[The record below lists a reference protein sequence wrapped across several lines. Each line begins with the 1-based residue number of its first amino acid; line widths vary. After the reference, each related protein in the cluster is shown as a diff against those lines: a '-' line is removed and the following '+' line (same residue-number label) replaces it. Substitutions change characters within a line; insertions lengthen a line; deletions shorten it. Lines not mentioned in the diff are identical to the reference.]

1 MRLQIRT
8 TGSEKKTGQR
18 ARRAALLAT
27 TVVAVSISMPAFAQT
42 AANTAN
48 GQRAGG
54 EQGATRPFNIP
65 AQSLSSV
72 VGAFGRQSGLQVTL
86 ATPSAGNVRTN
97 AVTGSFTVRE
107 ALSRLLAGTG
117 VNFRIAGNGR
127 TVVIG
132 TGQTA
137 ADLSG
142 VEGTTV
148 LEAITVT
155 GKTGRNS
162 IAGTGYQGTPDWVYE
177 TPASVSV
184 VSREAIQSAGVRN
197 TRDVFN
203 RVSGVYAG
211 EGNGSFPTV
220 SPNVRGLQESGR
232 VVVSIDGA
240 RQNAQR
246 GFSTG
251 GASIYSA
258 NNGQAYVDTAFIRAV
273 EVEKMTNATSGNA
286 GSLGGKVEF
295 RTIRAADIIPEG
307 ANKGGEVNISRGTN
321 GYDFQGSV
329 LAAVR
334 EPDGPLSFVAGYSRT
349 IMDEYKIGTKGE
361 AQSTALTMKDLLGRD
376 GWSTFF
382 KGEGDFGDVQT
393 SLSWMHQQNDFVQG
407 ASNFID
413 RESVRNDSIVA
424 KLDWDPESELIDFK
438 LSLWLNDNMTHELRA
453 ARPGYA
459 VETNLDMG
467 LRSFGGS
474 VENTSRFD
482 TKAGALS
489 FTYGAEA
496 FRDVATSVATSSN
509 ISLNPTWESSYTAF
523 SPAGRRDV
531 ASLFFNGELE
541 PADWVTIRGG
551 VRYDWSRLKGTTTY
565 YNQIVVAKGVN
576 RVVGTGDNYLA
587 YASQYVP
594 VTYDRIYTSCTTGA
608 YAGRVFT
615 PAQRANFC
623 NTLNNVWPNTRGEII
638 NGRWH
643 DAGTTYFGTTYDT
656 EYPSYDV
663 EIDRTDSAWL
673 PSATIEFKPTDWFRP
688 YLSYSQSFR
697 PPTILEAFFAGA
709 RPGDSVGYEYA
720 PNQSLRAEKAT
731 TYEIGANISLDGV
744 LLDHDSVRIKMAA
757 FRREVKDYIA
767 LGYLATDQVADRTYT
782 SFVNL
787 DGTTYMRGL
796 ELEGN
801 YDARS
806 FWLGGSATLLKT
818 DWPDKTQVFSNG
830 TTTTSGEIVAWPGDV
845 APKVKLTLDGGM
857 RFFEEKFSLGARLNH
872 VTPTQSRTLDT
883 EGNLREVTDPYTTV
897 DLYGSYAFND
907 KATLRFAVN
916 NLMDRKYIPATSA
929 YTAPGRTFIA
939 TMNVKF

>member
-1 MRLQIRT
+1 MRLQT
-8 TGSEKKTGQR
+8 CKTGSEEKAAKQ
-18 ARRAALLAT
+18 ARRGVLLAT
-27 TVVAVSISMPAFAQT
+27 TAIAVSFAAPIFAQT
-42 AANTAN
+42 GTDTAN
-48 GQRAGG
+48 SQRPGG

-97 AVTGSFTVRE
+97 AVTGSFTVRD

-117 VNFRIAGNGR
+117 VNFRITGNGR
-127 TVVIG
+127 TVIIG
-132 TGQTA
+132 TGQSTV
-137 ADLSG
+137 DLSG
-142 VEGTTV
+142 TEGTTV
-148 LEAITVT
+148 LETITVT

-162 IAGTGYQGTPDWVYE
+162 IAGSGYQGTPDWVYE

-184 VSREAIQSAGVRN
+184 VGREAIQSAGVRN

-246 GFSTG
+246 GAAFG
-251 GASIYSA
+251 GATSYTASA
-258 NNGQAYVDTAFIRAV
+258 GQGYVDVAFIRAV
-273 EVEKMTNATSGNA
+273 EIEKITNARSGNA

-295 RTIRAADIIPEG
+295 RTVSADDLIAAGE
-307 ANKGGEVNISRGTN
+307 NKGGEVNVSRGTN

-329 LAAVR
+329 LGAVR
-334 EPDGPLSFVAGYSRT
+334 SPDGPLSFVAGYSRT

-361 AQSTALTMKDLLGRD
+361 ARSTALTMKDLLGRD

-382 KGEGDFGDVQT
+382 KGEGDFGDVKA
-393 SLSWMHQQNDFVQG
+393 SLSWMHQENDFVQG
-407 ASNFID
+407 ASTVID
-413 RESVRNDSIVA
+413 RESVRNDSVVA

-438 LSLWLNDNMTHELRA
+438 SSLWLNDNMTHELRA
-453 ARPGYA
+453 ARNKLDGSAGYA
-459 VETNLDMG
+459 SETNLDMG

-474 VENTSRFD
+474 LENTSRFD
-482 TKAGALS
+482 TVAGALS
-489 FTYGAEA
+489 LNYGAEA
-496 FRDVATSVATSSN
+496 FRDIATSVATSAT
-509 ISLNPTWESSYTAF
+509 IVQNPAYASSYTAF

-531 ASLFFNGELE
+531 ASLFLNGELE
-541 PADWVTIRGG
+541 PADWITLSGG
-551 VRYDWSRLKGTTTY
+551 VRYDWSRLKGSATYYSTRSYLIDTSVACDPVRNHYTALDYFNRVFLPANPSWATRYALYLARAWPNASAGCMPGTGTTTPP
-565 YNQIVVAKGVN
+565 I
-576 RVVGTGDNYLA
+576 
-587 YASQYVP
+587 P
-594 VTYDRIYTSCTTGA
+594 V
-608 YAGRVFT
+608 
-615 PAQRANFC
+615 
-623 NTLNNVWPNTRGEII
+623 
-638 NGRWH
+638 
-643 DAGTTYFGTTYDT
+643 T
-656 EYPSYDV
+656 EYPEHNVD
-663 EIDRTDSAWL
+663 IDRTYSDWL
-673 PSATIEFKPTDWFRP
+673 PSATIELKPVDWFRP
-688 YLSYSQSFR
+688 YVSYSQSLR

-709 RPGDSVGYEYA
+709 RPGDSAGYEYA
-720 PNQSLRAEKAT
+720 PNQALRAEKAT
-731 TYEIGANISLDGV
+731 TYEIGANISFDGV
-744 LLDHDSVRIKMAA
+744 LLDDDSIRIKMAA

-767 LGYLATDQVADRTYT
+767 LGYLVTDQVLDRTYT

-796 ELEGN
+796 EFEGN

-806 FWLGGSATLLKT
+806 FWIGGSATFLKT
-818 DWPDKTQVFSNG
+818 EWPEKTQVFSNS
-830 TTTTSGEIVAWPGDV
+830 TTTTTGEIVAWPGDV

-857 RFFEEKFSLGARLNH
+857 RFFGEKFSLGARLNH

-916 NLMDRKYIPATSA
+916 NLTDRKYIPAASA

>member
-1 MRLQIRT
+1 MRLQIRMN
-8 TGSEKKTGQR
+8 GSGKNAAKP
-18 ARRAALLAT
+18 ARMTMLLAT
-27 TVVAVSISMPAFAQT
+27 TAVVVSMSVPAFAQSGPN
-42 AANTAN
+42 AAN
-48 GQRAGG
+48 GQRLGG

-65 AQSLSSV
+65 AQPLSSV

-97 AVTGSFTVRE
+97 AVTGSFTVRD

-117 VNFRIAGNGR
+117 VNFRFAGNGR

-132 TGQTA
+132 SGQAA

-148 LEAITVT
+148 LEEITVT

-184 VSREAIQSAGVRN
+184 VSREAIRSAGVRN

-246 GFSTG
+246 GAAFG
-251 GASIYSA
+251 GATSYTASA
-258 NNGQAYVDTAFIRAV
+258 GQGYVDVAFIRAV
-273 EVEKMTNATSGNA
+273 EIEKITNARSGNA

-295 RTIRAADIIPEG
+295 RTVSAVDLIPEG
-307 ANKGGEVNISRGTN
+307 ANKGGEVNVSRGTN

-349 IMDEYKIGTKGE
+349 IMDEYKIGTRGE
-361 AQSTALTMKDLLGRD
+361 ARSTALTMKDLLGRD
-376 GWSTFF
+376 GWSSFF

-407 ASNFID
+407 AAEQID

-438 LSLWLNDNMTHELRA
+438 SSLWLNDNMTHELRS
-453 ARPGYA
+453 ARKGYA

-474 VENTSRFD
+474 LENTSRFD

-489 FTYGAEA
+489 LNYGAEA
-496 FRDVATSVATSSN
+496 FRDIATSVAMSSK
-509 ISLNPTWESSYTAF
+509 IKENPSFATSYTAF

-531 ASLFFNGELE
+531 ASLFLNGELE
-541 PADWVTIRGG
+541 PADWITLSGG
-551 VRYDWSRLKGTTTY
+551 VRYDWSRLKGSATYYSTRSYLVDTSVPCDPVGNHYTPLDYFNQVFLPANPSWAARYALYLARAWPNASAGCMPGTGTTTPP
-565 YNQIVVAKGVN
+565 I
-576 RVVGTGDNYLA
+576 
-587 YASQYVP
+587 P
-594 VTYDRIYTSCTTGA
+594 V
-608 YAGRVFT
+608 
-615 PAQRANFC
+615 
-623 NTLNNVWPNTRGEII
+623 
-638 NGRWH
+638 
-643 DAGTTYFGTTYDT
+643 T
-656 EYPSYDV
+656 EYPAHNVD
-663 EIDRTDSAWL
+663 IDRTYSAWL
-673 PSATIEFKPTDWFRP
+673 PSATIELKPVDWFRP
-688 YLSYSQSFR
+688 YVSYSQSLR
-697 PPTILEAFFAGA
+697 PPTILEALFAGA
-709 RPGDSVGYEYA
+709 RPGDSPGYEYA
-720 PNQSLRAEKAT
+720 PNTSLRAEKAT
-731 TYEIGANISLDGV
+731 TYEIGANMSFDGV

-767 LGYLATDQVADRTYT
+767 LGYLVTDQVADRTYT

-796 ELEGN
+796 EFEGN

-818 DWPDKTQVFSNG
+818 DWPDKTQVFSNS

-872 VTPTQSRTLDT
+872 VTPTQSRSLDT
-883 EGNLREVTDPYTTV
+883 EGNLRELTDPYTTV

-907 KATLRFAVN
+907 RATLRFAVN
-916 NLMDRKYIPATSA
+916 NLTDRKYIPAASA

>member
-1 MRLQIRT
+1 MRLQIRKN
-8 TGSEKKTGQR
+8 GSGKNAAKP
-18 ARRAALLAT
+18 ARMKVLLAT
-27 TVVAVSISMPAFAQT
+27 TAVVVSMSVPAFAQSGPN
-42 AANTAN
+42 AAN
-48 GQRAGG
+48 GQRSGG

-65 AQSLSSV
+65 AQPLSSV
-72 VGAFGRQSGLQVTL
+72 VGVFGRQSGLQVTL

-97 AVTGSFTVRE
+97 AVTGSFTVRD

-117 VNFRIAGNGR
+117 VNFRFTGNGR

-132 TGQTA
+132 SGQAA

-142 VEGTTV
+142 AAGTTV
-148 LEAITVT
+148 LEEITVT

-220 SPNVRGLQESGR
+220 SPNIRGLQESGR

-246 GFSTG
+246 GAAFG
-251 GASIYSA
+251 GATSYTASA
-258 NNGQAYVDTAFIRAV
+258 GQGYVDVAFIRAV
-273 EVEKMTNATSGNA
+273 EIEKITNARSGNA

-295 RTIRAADIIPEG
+295 RTVSAADLIPAG
-307 ANKGGEVNISRGTN
+307 ANKGAEVNVSRGTN

-334 EPDGPLSFVAGYSRT
+334 EPNGPLSFVSGYSRT

-407 ASNFID
+407 ASTVVD
-413 RESVRNDSIVA
+413 RESVRNDSVVA

-438 LSLWLNDNMTHELRA
+438 SSLWLNDNMTQELRS
-453 ARPGYA
+453 ARTYA

-467 LRSFGGS
+467 LRSFGGYL
-474 VENTSRFD
+474 ENTSRFD

-489 FTYGAEA
+489 LNYGAEA
-496 FRDVATSVATSSN
+496 FRDIATSVAISSK
-509 ISLNPTWESSYTAF
+509 IKENPSFATSYTAF

-531 ASLFFNGELE
+531 ASLFLNGELE
-541 PADWVTIRGG
+541 PADWITLSGG
-551 VRYDWSRLKGTTTY
+551 VRYDWSRLKGSATY
-565 YNQIVVAKGVN
+565 YSTRSYLVDTSVPCDPVGNHYTPLDYFNQVFLPANPSWAARYALYLARAWPNASAGCMP
-576 RVVGTGDNYLA
+576 GTGTITPPI
-587 YASQYVP
+587 P
-594 VTYDRIYTSCTTGA
+594 VTDY
-608 YAGRVFT
+608 
-615 PAQRANFC
+615 PEH
-623 NTLNNVWPNTRGEII
+623 NV
-638 NGRWH
+638 
-643 DAGTTYFGTTYDT
+643 D
-656 EYPSYDV
+656 
-663 EIDRTDSAWL
+663 IDRTYSAWL
-673 PSATIEFKPTDWFRP
+673 PSATIELKPVDWFRP
-688 YLSYSQSFR
+688 YASYSQSLR
-697 PPTILEAFFAGA
+697 PPTILEALFAGA
-709 RPGDSVGYEYA
+709 RPGDSPGYEYA
-720 PNQSLRAEKAT
+720 PNTSLRAEKAT
-731 TYEIGANISLDGV
+731 TYEIGANMSFDGV
-744 LLDHDSVRIKMAA
+744 LLDNDSVRIKMAA

-767 LGYLATDQVADRTYT
+767 LGYLVTDQVADRTYT

-796 ELEGN
+796 EFEGN

-857 RFFEEKFSLGARLNH
+857 RFFEEKFSMGARLNH

-897 DLYGSYAFND
+897 DLYGSYTFNE

-916 NLMDRKYIPATSA
+916 NLTDRKYIPAASA

>member
-1 MRLQIRT
+1 MRLQT
-8 TGSEKKTGQR
+8 CKTGSEEKAAKQ
-18 ARRAALLAT
+18 ARRGVLLAT
-27 TVVAVSISMPAFAQT
+27 TAIAVSFAAPIFAQT
-42 AANTAN
+42 GTDTAN
-48 GQRAGG
+48 SQRPGG

-97 AVTGSFTVRE
+97 AVTGSFTVRD

-117 VNFRIAGNGR
+117 VNFRITGNGR
-127 TVVIG
+127 TVIIG
-132 TGQTA
+132 TGQSTV
-137 ADLSG
+137 DLSG
-142 VEGTTV
+142 TEGTTV
-148 LEAITVT
+148 LETITVT

-162 IAGTGYQGTPDWVYE
+162 IAGSGYQGTPDWVYE

-184 VSREAIQSAGVRN
+184 VGREAIQSAGVRN

-246 GFSTG
+246 GAAFG
-251 GASIYSA
+251 GATSYTASA
-258 NNGQAYVDTAFIRAV
+258 GQGYVDVAFIRAV
-273 EVEKMTNATSGNA
+273 EIEKITNARSGNA

-295 RTIRAADIIPEG
+295 RTVSADDLIAAGE
-307 ANKGGEVNISRGTN
+307 NKGGEVNVSRGTN

-329 LAAVR
+329 LGAVR
-334 EPDGPLSFVAGYSRT
+334 SPDGPLSFVAGYSRT

-361 AQSTALTMKDLLGRD
+361 ARSTALTMKDLLGRD

-382 KGEGDFGDVQT
+382 KGEGDFGDVKA
-393 SLSWMHQQNDFVQG
+393 SLSWMHQENDFVQG
-407 ASNFID
+407 ASTVID
-413 RESVRNDSIVA
+413 RESVRNDSVVA

-438 LSLWLNDNMTHELRA
+438 SSLWLNDNMTHELRA
-453 ARPGYA
+453 ARNKLDGSAGYA
-459 VETNLDMG
+459 SETNLDMG

-474 VENTSRFD
+474 LENTSRFD
-482 TKAGALS
+482 TVAGALS
-489 FTYGAEA
+489 LNYGAEA
-496 FRDVATSVATSSN
+496 FRDIATSVATSAT
-509 ISLNPTWESSYTAF
+509 IVQNPAYASSYTAF

-531 ASLFFNGELE
+531 ASLFLNGELE
-541 PADWVTIRGG
+541 PADWITLSGG
-551 VRYDWSRLKGTTTY
+551 VRYDWSRLKGSATYYSTRSYLIDTSVACDPVRNHYTALDYFNRVFLPANPSWATRYALYLARAWPNASAGCMPGTGTTTPP
-565 YNQIVVAKGVN
+565 I
-576 RVVGTGDNYLA
+576 
-587 YASQYVP
+587 P
-594 VTYDRIYTSCTTGA
+594 V
-608 YAGRVFT
+608 
-615 PAQRANFC
+615 
-623 NTLNNVWPNTRGEII
+623 
-638 NGRWH
+638 
-643 DAGTTYFGTTYDT
+643 T
-656 EYPSYDV
+656 EYPEHNFD
-663 EIDRTDSAWL
+663 IDRTYSDWL
-673 PSATIEFKPTDWFRP
+673 PSATIELKPVDWFRP
-688 YLSYSQSFR
+688 YVSYSQSLR

-709 RPGDSVGYEYA
+709 RPGDSAGYEYA
-720 PNQSLRAEKAT
+720 PNQALRAEKAT
-731 TYEIGANISLDGV
+731 TYEIGANISFDGV
-744 LLDHDSVRIKMAA
+744 LLDDDSIRIKMAA

-767 LGYLATDQVADRTYT
+767 LGYLVTDQVLDRTYT

-796 ELEGN
+796 EFEGN

-806 FWLGGSATLLKT
+806 FWIGGSATFLKT
-818 DWPDKTQVFSNG
+818 EWPEKTQVFSNS
-830 TTTTSGEIVAWPGDV
+830 TTTTTGEIVAWPGDV

-857 RFFEEKFSLGARLNH
+857 RFFDEKFSLGARLNH

-916 NLMDRKYIPATSA
+916 NLTDRKYIPAASA

>member
-1 MRLQIRT
+1 V
-8 TGSEKKTGQR
+8 
-18 ARRAALLAT
+18 LLAT
-27 TVVAVSISMPAFAQT
+27 TAIAVSFAAPIFAQT
-42 AANTAN
+42 GTDTAN
-48 GQRAGG
+48 SQRPGD

-97 AVTGSFTVRE
+97 AVTGSFTVRD

-117 VNFRIAGNGR
+117 VNFRITGNGR
-127 TVVIG
+127 TVIIG
-132 TGQTA
+132 TGQSTV
-137 ADLSG
+137 DLSG
-142 VEGTTV
+142 TEGTTV
-148 LEAITVT
+148 LETITVT

-162 IAGTGYQGTPDWVYE
+162 IAGSGYQGTPDWVYE

-184 VSREAIQSAGVRN
+184 VGREAIQSAGVRN

-246 GFSTG
+246 GAAFG
-251 GASIYSA
+251 GATSYTASA
-258 NNGQAYVDTAFIRAV
+258 GQGYVDVAFIRAV
-273 EVEKMTNATSGNA
+273 EIEKITNARSGNA

-295 RTIRAADIIPEG
+295 RTVSADDLIAAGE
-307 ANKGGEVNISRGTN
+307 NKGGEVNVSRGTN

-329 LAAVR
+329 LGAVR
-334 EPDGPLSFVAGYSRT
+334 SPDGPLSFVAGYSRT

-361 AQSTALTMKDLLGRD
+361 ARSTALTMKDLLGRD

-382 KGEGDFGDVQT
+382 KGEGDFGDVKA
-393 SLSWMHQQNDFVQG
+393 SLSWMHQENDFVQG
-407 ASNFID
+407 ASTVID
-413 RESVRNDSIVA
+413 RESVRNDSVVA

-438 LSLWLNDNMTHELRA
+438 SSLWLNDNMTHELRA
-453 ARPGYA
+453 ARTYA

-474 VENTSRFD
+474 LENTSRFD
-482 TKAGALS
+482 TVAGALS
-489 FTYGAEA
+489 LNYGAEA
-496 FRDVATSVATSSN
+496 FRDIATSVATSAK
-509 ISLNPTWESSYTAF
+509 IAENPSFASSYTSF

-531 ASLFFNGELE
+531 ASLFLNGELE
-541 PADWVTIRGG
+541 PADWITLSGG
-551 VRYDWSRLKGTTTY
+551 VRYDWSRLKGSATY
-565 YNQIVVAKGVN
+565 YSVRDYTVTTSVPCDAIRNHYTAFDYFNQVFAPAN
-576 RVVGTGDNYLA
+576 PSWAARYALYLA
-587 YASQYVP
+587 RVWP
-594 VTYDRIYTSCTTGA
+594 TTSANCMPSTGITTN
-608 YAGRVFT
+608 T
-615 PAQRANFC
+615 PA
-623 NTLNNVWPNTRGEII
+623 
-638 NGRWH
+638 
-643 DAGTTYFGTTYDT
+643 T
-656 EYPSYDV
+656 EYPSHNVD
-663 EIDRTDSAWL
+663 IDRTYSAWL
-673 PSATIEFKPTDWFRP
+673 PSATIELKPVDWFRP
-688 YLSYSQSFR
+688 YVSYSQSLR

-709 RPGDSVGYEYA
+709 RPGDSAGYEYA
-720 PNQSLRAEKAT
+720 PNQALRAEKAT
-731 TYEIGANISLDGV
+731 TYEIGANMSFDGV
-744 LLDHDSVRIKMAA
+744 LLDDDSIRIKMAA

-767 LGYLATDQVADRTYT
+767 LGYLVTDQVLDRTYT

-796 ELEGN
+796 EFEGN

-806 FWLGGSATLLKT
+806 FWIGGSATFLKT
-818 DWPDKTQVFSNG
+818 EWPEKTQVFSNS
-830 TTTTSGEIVAWPGDV
+830 TTTTTGEIVAWPGDV

-916 NLMDRKYIPATSA
+916 NLTDRKYIPAASA

>member
-1 MRLQIRT
+1 MRLQT
-8 TGSEKKTGQR
+8 CKTGSGEKAAKQ
-18 ARRAALLAT
+18 ARRAMLLAT
-27 TVVAVSISMPAFAQT
+27 TAVVVSFATPVLAQT
-42 AANTAN
+42 VADTAN
-48 GQRAGG
+48 SQRPGG

-86 ATPSAGNVRTN
+86 ATPAAGNVRTN

-132 TGQTA
+132 TGQSTIDFSA
-137 ADLSG
+137 A
-142 VEGTTV
+142 EGTTV
-148 LEAITVT
+148 LETITLT

-162 IAGTGYQGTPDWVYE
+162 IAGSGYQGTPDWVYE

-184 VSREAIQSAGVRN
+184 VGREAIQSAGVRN

-246 GFSTG
+246 GAAFG
-251 GASIYSA
+251 GATSYTASA
-258 NNGQAYVDTAFIRAV
+258 GQGYVDVAFIRAV
-273 EVEKMTNATSGNA
+273 EIEKITNARSGNA

-295 RTIRAADIIPEG
+295 RTVSADDLIAEG
-307 ANKGGEVNISRGTN
+307 ENKGGEVNISRGTN

-329 LAAVR
+329 LGAVR
-334 EPDGPLSFVAGYSRT
+334 SPDGPLSFVAGYSRT
-349 IMDEYKIGTKGE
+349 IMDEYKVGTKGE
-361 AQSTALTMKDLLGRD
+361 ARSTALTMKDLLGRD

-382 KGEGDFGDVQT
+382 KGEGDFGDVKA
-393 SLSWMHQQNDFVQG
+393 SLSWMHQENDFVQG
-407 ASNFID
+407 ASEVID
-413 RESVRNDSIVA
+413 RESVRNDSVVA

-438 LSLWLNDNMTHELRA
+438 SSLWLNDNMTHELRA
-453 ARPGYA
+453 ARKYA

-474 VENTSRFD
+474 MENTSRFD
-482 TKAGALS
+482 TVAGALS
-489 FTYGAEA
+489 LNYGAEA
-496 FRDVATSVATSSN
+496 FRDIATSVAKSAK
-509 ISLNPTWESSYTAF
+509 IAENPSFASSYTSF

-531 ASLFFNGELE
+531 ASLFLNGELE
-541 PADWVTIRGG
+541 PADWITLSGG
-551 VRYDWSRLKGTTTY
+551 VRYDWSRLKGSATYYSVRDYTVTTTVPCDAIRNHY
-565 YNQIVVAKGVN
+565 TALDYFNQVFAPAN
-576 RVVGTGDNYLA
+576 PSWAARYALYLARVWPTTSANCMPGTGTTTNT
-587 YASQYVP
+587 P
-594 VTYDRIYTSCTTGA
+594 V
-608 YAGRVFT
+608 
-615 PAQRANFC
+615 
-623 NTLNNVWPNTRGEII
+623 
-638 NGRWH
+638 
-643 DAGTTYFGTTYDT
+643 T
-656 EYPSYDV
+656 EYPSHEVD
-663 EIDRTDSAWL
+663 IDRTYSAWL
-673 PSATIEFKPTDWFRP
+673 PSATIELKPVDWFRP
-688 YLSYSQSFR
+688 YVSYSQSLR

-709 RPGDSVGYEYA
+709 RPGDSPGYEYA
-720 PNQSLRAEKAT
+720 PNQALRAEKAT
-731 TYEIGANISLDGV
+731 TYEIGANMSFDGV
-744 LLDHDSVRIKMAA
+744 LLDDDSIRIKIAA

-767 LGYLATDQVADRTYT
+767 LGYLVTDQVLDRTYT

-796 ELEGN
+796 EFEGN

-806 FWLGGSATLLKT
+806 FWIGGSATFLKT
-818 DWPDKTQVFSNG
+818 EWPEKTQVFSNG
-830 TTTTSGEIVAWPGDV
+830 TTTTTGEIVAWPGDV

-857 RFFEEKFSLGARLNH
+857 RFFDEKFSLGARLNH

-916 NLMDRKYIPATSA
+916 NLTDRKYIPAASA

>member
-1 MRLQIRT
+1 MRLQT
-8 TGSEKKTGQR
+8 CKTGSEEKAAKQ
-18 ARRAALLAT
+18 ARRGVLLAT
-27 TVVAVSISMPAFAQT
+27 TAIAVSFAAPIFAQT
-42 AANTAN
+42 GTDTAN
-48 GQRAGG
+48 AQRPGG
-54 EQGATRPFNIP
+54 EQGTTRPFNIP

-97 AVTGSFTVRE
+97 AVTGSFTVRD

-117 VNFRIAGNGR
+117 VNFRITGNGR
-127 TVVIG
+127 TVIIG
-132 TGQTA
+132 TGQSTV
-137 ADLSG
+137 DLSG
-142 VEGTTV
+142 TEGTTV
-148 LEAITVT
+148 LETITVT

-162 IAGTGYQGTPDWVYE
+162 IAGSGYQGTPDWVYE

-184 VSREAIQSAGVRN
+184 VGREAIQSAGVRN

-246 GFSTG
+246 GAAFG
-251 GASIYSA
+251 GATSYTASA
-258 NNGQAYVDTAFIRAV
+258 GQGYVDVAFIRAV
-273 EVEKMTNATSGNA
+273 EIEKITNARSGNA

-295 RTIRAADIIPEG
+295 RTVSADDLIAAGE
-307 ANKGGEVNISRGTN
+307 NKGGEVNVSRGTN

-329 LAAVR
+329 LGAVR
-334 EPDGPLSFVAGYSRT
+334 SPDGPLSFVAGYSRT

-361 AQSTALTMKDLLGRD
+361 ARSTALTMKDLLGRD

-382 KGEGDFGDVQT
+382 KGEGDFGDVKA
-393 SLSWMHQQNDFVQG
+393 SLSWMHQENDFVQG
-407 ASNFID
+407 ASTVID
-413 RESVRNDSIVA
+413 RESVRNDSVVA

-438 LSLWLNDNMTHELRA
+438 SSLWLNDNMTHELRA
-453 ARPGYA
+453 ARTYA

-474 VENTSRFD
+474 LENTSRFD
-482 TKAGALS
+482 TVAGALS
-489 FTYGAEA
+489 LNYGAEA
-496 FRDVATSVATSSN
+496 FRDIATSVATSAK
-509 ISLNPTWESSYTAF
+509 IAENPSFASSYTSF

-531 ASLFFNGELE
+531 ASLFLNGELE
-541 PADWVTIRGG
+541 PADWITLSGG
-551 VRYDWSRLKGTTTY
+551 VRYDWSRLKGSATYYSTRSYLIDTSVACDPVRNHYTALDYFNRVFLPANPSWATRYALYLARAWPNASAGCMPGTGTTTPP
-565 YNQIVVAKGVN
+565 I
-576 RVVGTGDNYLA
+576 
-587 YASQYVP
+587 P
-594 VTYDRIYTSCTTGA
+594 V
-608 YAGRVFT
+608 
-615 PAQRANFC
+615 
-623 NTLNNVWPNTRGEII
+623 
-638 NGRWH
+638 
-643 DAGTTYFGTTYDT
+643 T
-656 EYPSYDV
+656 EYPEHNVD
-663 EIDRTDSAWL
+663 IDRTYSDWL
-673 PSATIEFKPTDWFRP
+673 PSATIELKPVDWFRP
-688 YLSYSQSFR
+688 YVSYSQSLR

-709 RPGDSVGYEYA
+709 RPGDSAGYEYA
-720 PNQSLRAEKAT
+720 PNQALRAEKAT
-731 TYEIGANISLDGV
+731 TYEIGANMSFDGV
-744 LLDHDSVRIKMAA
+744 LLDDDSIRIKMAA

-767 LGYLATDQVADRTYT
+767 LGYLVTDQVLDRTYT

-796 ELEGN
+796 EFEGN

-806 FWLGGSATLLKT
+806 FWIGGSATFLKT
-818 DWPDKTQVFSNG
+818 EWPEKTQVFSNS
-830 TTTTSGEIVAWPGDV
+830 TTTTTGEIVAWPGDV

-857 RFFEEKFSLGARLNH
+857 RFFDEKFSLGARLNH

-916 NLMDRKYIPATSA
+916 NLTDRKYIPAASA

>member
-1 MRLQIRT
+1 MRLQT
-8 TGSEKKTGQR
+8 CKTGSGEKAAKR
-18 ARRAALLAT
+18 ARRAVLLAT
-27 TVVAVSISMPAFAQT
+27 TAVIVSFATPVLAQT
-42 AANTAN
+42 GADATNS
-48 GQRAGG
+48 QRPGG
-54 EQGATRPFNIP
+54 EQGATRPFNIS

-86 ATPSAGNVRTN
+86 ATPAAGNVRTN

-132 TGQTA
+132 TGQSTV
-137 ADLSG
+137 DLSAA
-142 VEGTTV
+142 EGTTV
-148 LEAITVT
+148 LETITLT

-162 IAGTGYQGTPDWVYE
+162 IAGSGYQGTPDWVYE

-184 VSREAIQSAGVRN
+184 VGREAIQSAGVRN

-246 GFSTG
+246 GAAFG
-251 GASIYSA
+251 GATSYTASA
-258 NNGQAYVDTAFIRAV
+258 GQGYVDVAFIRAV
-273 EVEKMTNATSGNA
+273 EIEKITNARSGNA

-295 RTIRAADIIPEG
+295 RTVSADDLIAEG
-307 ANKGGEVNISRGTN
+307 ENKGGEANVSRGTN

-329 LAAVR
+329 LGAAR
-334 EPDGPLSFVAGYSRT
+334 SPDGPLSFVAGYSRT

-361 AQSTALTMKDLLGRD
+361 ARSTALTMKDLLGRD

-382 KGEGDFGDVQT
+382 KGEGDFGDVKA
-393 SLSWMHQQNDFVQG
+393 SLSWMHQENDFVQG
-407 ASNFID
+407 ASEVID
-413 RESVRNDSIVA
+413 RESVRNDSVVA

-438 LSLWLNDNMTHELRA
+438 SSLWLNDNMTHELRA
-453 ARPGYA
+453 ARKYA

-474 VENTSRFD
+474 LENTSRFD
-482 TKAGALS
+482 TAAGALS
-489 FTYGAEA
+489 LNYGAEA
-496 FRDVATSVATSSN
+496 FRDIATSVATSAK
-509 ISLNPTWESSYTAF
+509 IAENPSFASSYTSF

-531 ASLFFNGELE
+531 ASLFLNGELE
-541 PADWVTIRGG
+541 PADWITLSGG
-551 VRYDWSRLKGTTTY
+551 VRYDWSRLKGSATY
-565 YNQIVVAKGVN
+565 YSVKESIVTTSVPCDLVRNHYTALEYFN
-576 RVVGTGDNYLA
+576 RVFLPANSPIWASRYNIFLVSIWPRTSANCMPGTGITTNT
-587 YASQYVP
+587 P
-594 VTYDRIYTSCTTGA
+594 V
-608 YAGRVFT
+608 
-615 PAQRANFC
+615 
-623 NTLNNVWPNTRGEII
+623 
-638 NGRWH
+638 
-643 DAGTTYFGTTYDT
+643 T
-656 EYPSYDV
+656 EYPSHEVD
-663 EIDRTDSAWL
+663 IDRTYSAWL
-673 PSATIEFKPTDWFRP
+673 PSATIELKPVDWFRP
-688 YLSYSQSFR
+688 YVSYSQSLR

-709 RPGDSVGYEYA
+709 RPGDSAGYEYA
-720 PNQSLRAEKAT
+720 PNQALRAEKAT
-731 TYEIGANISLDGV
+731 TYEIGANVSFDGV
-744 LLDHDSVRIKMAA
+744 LLDDDSIRIKMAA

-767 LGYLATDQVADRTYT
+767 LGYLVTDQVLDRTYT

-796 ELEGN
+796 EFEGN
-801 YDARS
+801 YDARN

-818 DWPDKTQVFSNG
+818 EWPEKTQVFSNG
-830 TTTTSGEIVAWPGDV
+830 TTTTTGEIVAWPGDV

-857 RFFEEKFSLGARLNH
+857 RFFDEKFSLGARLNH

-916 NLMDRKYIPATSA
+916 NLTDRKYIPAASA

>member
-1 MRLQIRT
+1 MRLQT
-8 TGSEKKTGQR
+8 CKTGSGEKAAKQ
-18 ARRAALLAT
+18 ARRAMLLAT
-27 TVVAVSISMPAFAQT
+27 TAVAVSFATPLLAQT
-42 AANTAN
+42 GADTAN
-48 GQRAGG
+48 SQRPGG

-86 ATPSAGNVRTN
+86 ATPAAGNVRTN

-132 TGQTA
+132 TGQSTV
-137 ADLSG
+137 DLSAA
-142 VEGTTV
+142 EGTTV
-148 LEAITVT
+148 LETITLT

-162 IAGTGYQGTPDWVYE
+162 IAGSGYQGTPDWVYE

-184 VSREAIQSAGVRN
+184 VGREAIQSAGVRN

-246 GFSTG
+246 GAAFG
-251 GASIYSA
+251 GATSYTASA
-258 NNGQAYVDTAFIRAV
+258 GQGYVDVAFIRAV
-273 EVEKMTNATSGNA
+273 EIEKITNARSGNA

-295 RTIRAADIIPEG
+295 RTVSADDLIAEG
-307 ANKGGEVNISRGTN
+307 ENKGGEANVSRGTN

-329 LAAVR
+329 LGAVR
-334 EPDGPLSFVAGYSRT
+334 SPDGPLSFVAGYSRT
-349 IMDEYKIGTKGE
+349 IMDEYKVGTKGE
-361 AQSTALTMKDLLGRD
+361 ARSTALTMKDLLGRD

-382 KGEGDFGDVQT
+382 KGEGDFGDVKA
-393 SLSWMHQQNDFVQG
+393 SLSWMHQENDFVQG
-407 ASNFID
+407 ASEVID
-413 RESVRNDSIVA
+413 RESVRNDSVVA

-438 LSLWLNDNMTHELRA
+438 SSLWLNDNMTHELRA
-453 ARPGYA
+453 ARKYA

-474 VENTSRFD
+474 MENTSRFD
-482 TKAGALS
+482 TVAGALS
-489 FTYGAEA
+489 LNYGAEA
-496 FRDVATSVATSSN
+496 FRDIATSVATSAK
-509 ISLNPTWESSYTAF
+509 IAENPSFASSYTSF

-531 ASLFFNGELE
+531 ASLFLNGELE
-541 PADWVTIRGG
+541 PADWITLSGG
-551 VRYDWSRLKGTTTY
+551 VRYDWSRLKGSATYYSVRDYMVTTTVPCDAIRNHY
-565 YNQIVVAKGVN
+565 TALDYFNQVFAPAN
-576 RVVGTGDNYLA
+576 PSWAARYALYLARVWPTTSANCMPGTGTTTNT
-587 YASQYVP
+587 P
-594 VTYDRIYTSCTTGA
+594 V
-608 YAGRVFT
+608 
-615 PAQRANFC
+615 
-623 NTLNNVWPNTRGEII
+623 
-638 NGRWH
+638 
-643 DAGTTYFGTTYDT
+643 T
-656 EYPSYDV
+656 EYPEHNVD
-663 EIDRTDSAWL
+663 IDRTYSAWL
-673 PSATIEFKPTDWFRP
+673 PSATIELKPVDWFRP
-688 YLSYSQSFR
+688 YVSYSQSLR

-709 RPGDSVGYEYA
+709 RPGDSAGYEYA
-720 PNQSLRAEKAT
+720 PNQALRAEKAT
-731 TYEIGANISLDGV
+731 TYEVGANMSFDGV
-744 LLDHDSVRIKMAA
+744 LLDDDSIRIKMAA

-767 LGYLATDQVADRTYT
+767 LGYLVTDQVLDRTYT

-796 ELEGN
+796 EFEGN

-806 FWLGGSATLLKT
+806 FWIGGSATFLKT
-818 DWPDKTQVFSNG
+818 EWPEKTQVFSNG
-830 TTTTSGEIVAWPGDV
+830 TTTTTGEIVAWPGDV

-857 RFFEEKFSLGARLNH
+857 RFFDEKFSLGARLNH

-916 NLMDRKYIPATSA
+916 NLTDRKYIPAASA

>member
-1 MRLQIRT
+1 MRLQT
-8 TGSEKKTGQR
+8 CKTGSEGKAAKQ
-18 ARRAALLAT
+18 ARRGVLLAT
-27 TVVAVSISMPAFAQT
+27 TAIAVSFAAPIFAQT
-42 AANTAN
+42 GTDTAN
-48 GQRAGG
+48 SQRPGG

-97 AVTGSFTVRE
+97 AVTGSFTVRD

-117 VNFRIAGNGR
+117 VNFRFTGNGR
-127 TVVIG
+127 TVIIG
-132 TGQTA
+132 TGQSTV
-137 ADLSG
+137 DLSG
-142 VEGTTV
+142 TEGTTV
-148 LEAITVT
+148 LETITVT
-155 GKTGRNS
+155 GKTGRYS
-162 IAGTGYQGTPDWVYE
+162 IAGSGYQGTPDWVYE

-184 VSREAIQSAGVRN
+184 VGREAIQSAGVRN

-246 GFSTG
+246 GAAFG
-251 GASIYSA
+251 GATSYTASA
-258 NNGQAYVDTAFIRAV
+258 GQGYVDVAFIRAV
-273 EVEKMTNATSGNA
+273 EIEKITNARSGNA

-295 RTIRAADIIPEG
+295 RTVSADDLIAAGE
-307 ANKGGEVNISRGTN
+307 NKGGEVNVSRGTN

-329 LAAVR
+329 LGAVR
-334 EPDGPLSFVAGYSRT
+334 SPDGPLSFVAGYSRT

-361 AQSTALTMKDLLGRD
+361 ARSTALTMKDLLGRD

-382 KGEGDFGDVQT
+382 KGEGDFGDVKA
-393 SLSWMHQQNDFVQG
+393 SLSWMHQENDFVQG
-407 ASNFID
+407 ASTVID
-413 RESVRNDSIVA
+413 RESVRNDSVVA

-438 LSLWLNDNMTHELRA
+438 SSLWLNDNMTHELRA
-453 ARPGYA
+453 ARTYA

-474 VENTSRFD
+474 LENTSRFD
-482 TKAGALS
+482 TVAGALS
-489 FTYGAEA
+489 LNYGAEA
-496 FRDVATSVATSSN
+496 FRDIATSVATSAK
-509 ISLNPTWESSYTAF
+509 IAENPSFASSYTSF

-531 ASLFFNGELE
+531 ASLFLNGELE
-541 PADWVTIRGG
+541 PADWITLSGG
-551 VRYDWSRLKGTTTY
+551 VRYDWSRLKGSATYYSTRSYLIDTSVACDPVRNHYTALDYFNRVFLPANPSWATRYALYLARAWPNASAGCMPGTGTTTPP
-565 YNQIVVAKGVN
+565 I
-576 RVVGTGDNYLA
+576 
-587 YASQYVP
+587 P
-594 VTYDRIYTSCTTGA
+594 V
-608 YAGRVFT
+608 
-615 PAQRANFC
+615 
-623 NTLNNVWPNTRGEII
+623 
-638 NGRWH
+638 
-643 DAGTTYFGTTYDT
+643 T
-656 EYPSYDV
+656 EYPEHNVD
-663 EIDRTDSAWL
+663 IDRTYSAWL
-673 PSATIEFKPTDWFRP
+673 PSATIELKPVDWFRP
-688 YLSYSQSFR
+688 YVSYSQSLR

-709 RPGDSVGYEYA
+709 RPGDSAGYEYA
-720 PNQSLRAEKAT
+720 PNQALRAEKAT
-731 TYEIGANISLDGV
+731 TYEIGANMSFDGV
-744 LLDHDSVRIKMAA
+744 LLDDDSIRIKMAA

-767 LGYLATDQVADRTYT
+767 LGYLVTDQVLDRTYT

-796 ELEGN
+796 EFEGN

-806 FWLGGSATLLKT
+806 FWIGGSATFLKT
-818 DWPDKTQVFSNG
+818 EWPEKTQVFSNS
-830 TTTTSGEIVAWPGDV
+830 TTTTTGEIVAWPGDV

-857 RFFEEKFSLGARLNH
+857 RFFDEKFSLGARLNH

-916 NLMDRKYIPATSA
+916 NLTDRKYIPAASA

>member
-1 MRLQIRT
+1 MRLQIRM
-8 TGSEKKTGQR
+8 TGHGKKAGGQT
-18 ARRAALLAT
+18 RRAVLLAT
-27 TVVAVSISMPAFAQT
+27 TALVVSVSTVVFAQT
-42 AANTAN
+42 GPNAANS
-48 GQRAGG
+48 QRAGG

-97 AVTGSFTVRE
+97 AVAGSFTVRE

-132 TGQTA
+132 TGQAA

-142 VEGTTV
+142 AEGTTV

-295 RTIRAADIIPEG
+295 RTIRAADLIPEG

-329 LAAVR
+329 LAAIR

-361 AQSTALTMKDLLGRD
+361 ARSTALTMKDLLGRD

-407 ASNFID
+407 AAEQVD

-438 LSLWLNDNMTHELRA
+438 SSLWLNDNMTHELRS
-453 ARPGYA
+453 ARSYA
-459 VETNLDMG
+459 SETELDMG

-482 TKAGALS
+482 TKVGALS
-489 FTYGAEA
+489 LNYGAEA
-496 FRDVATSVATSSN
+496 FRDIASSAAMSSA
-509 ISLNPTWESSYTAF
+509 IAKNPAYASSFTAF

-531 ASLFFNGELE
+531 ASLFLNGELE
-541 PADWVTIRGG
+541 PANWITISGG
-551 VRYDWSRLKGTTTY
+551 VRYDWSRLKGSATY
-565 YNQIVVAKGVN
+565 YSENSYRRTITVACDPIGS
-576 RVVGTGDNYLA
+576 NYT
-587 YASQYVP
+587 ASQY
-594 VTYDRIYTSCTTGA
+594 Y
-608 YAGRVFT
+608 
-615 PAQRANFC
+615 
-623 NTLNNVWPNTRGEII
+623 NNVFLGQNP
-638 NGRWH
+638 
-643 DAGTTYFGTTYDT
+643 GTTITEARFISRLWSGIAANCMPGTGPLATTY
-656 EYPSYDV
+656 ENVV
-663 EIDRTDSAWL
+663 ENPAYEMDIDRTYSAWL
-673 PSATIEFKPTDWFRP
+673 PSATIEFKPFDWFRP
-688 YLSYSQSFR
+688 YVSYSQSLR

-709 RPGDSVGYEYA
+709 RPGDSVGFEYA
-720 PNQSLRAEKAT
+720 PNQFLRAEKAT
-731 TYEIGANISLDGV
+731 TYEIGANMSFDGV

-767 LGYLATDQVADRTYT
+767 LGYLVTDQVPDRTYT

-796 ELEGN
+796 EFEGN
-801 YDARS
+801 YDARN

-830 TTTTSGEIVAWPGDV
+830 ATTTSGEIVAWPGDV
-845 APKVKLTLDGGM
+845 APKVKFTLDGGM

>member
-1 MRLQIRT
+1 MRLQT
-8 TGSEKKTGQR
+8 CKTGSGEKAAKR
-18 ARRAALLAT
+18 ARRAVLLAT
-27 TVVAVSISMPAFAQT
+27 TAVIVSFATPVLAQT
-42 AANTAN
+42 GADATNS
-48 GQRAGG
+48 QRPGG
-54 EQGATRPFNIP
+54 EQGATRPFNIS

-86 ATPSAGNVRTN
+86 ATPAAGNVRTN

-132 TGQTA
+132 TGQSTV
-137 ADLSG
+137 DLSAA
-142 VEGTTV
+142 EGTTV
-148 LEAITVT
+148 LETITLT

-162 IAGTGYQGTPDWVYE
+162 IAGSGYQGTPDWVYE

-184 VSREAIQSAGVRN
+184 VGREAIQSAGVRN

-246 GFSTG
+246 GAAFG
-251 GASIYSA
+251 GATSYTASA
-258 NNGQAYVDTAFIRAV
+258 GQGYVDVAFIRAV
-273 EVEKMTNATSGNA
+273 EIEKITNARSGNA

-295 RTIRAADIIPEG
+295 RTVSADDLIAEG
-307 ANKGGEVNISRGTN
+307 ENKGGEANVSRGTN

-329 LAAVR
+329 LGAAR
-334 EPDGPLSFVAGYSRT
+334 SPDGPLSFVAGYSRT

-361 AQSTALTMKDLLGRD
+361 ARSTALTMKDLLGRD

-382 KGEGDFGDVQT
+382 KGEGDFGDVKA
-393 SLSWMHQQNDFVQG
+393 SLSWMHQENDFVQG
-407 ASNFID
+407 ASEVID
-413 RESVRNDSIVA
+413 RESVRNDSVVA

-438 LSLWLNDNMTHELRA
+438 SSLWLNDNMTHELRA
-453 ARPGYA
+453 ARKYA

-474 VENTSRFD
+474 LENTSRFD
-482 TKAGALS
+482 TAAGALS
-489 FTYGAEA
+489 LNYGAEA
-496 FRDVATSVATSSN
+496 FRDIATSVATSAK
-509 ISLNPTWESSYTAF
+509 IAENPSFASSYTSF

-531 ASLFFNGELE
+531 ASLFLNGELE
-541 PADWVTIRGG
+541 PADWITLSGG
-551 VRYDWSRLKGTTTY
+551 VRYDWSRLKGSATY
-565 YNQIVVAKGVN
+565 YSVKESIVTTSVPCDLVRNHYTALEYFN
-576 RVVGTGDNYLA
+576 RVFLPANSPIWASRYNIFLVSIWPRTSANCMPGTGITTNT
-587 YASQYVP
+587 P
-594 VTYDRIYTSCTTGA
+594 V
-608 YAGRVFT
+608 
-615 PAQRANFC
+615 
-623 NTLNNVWPNTRGEII
+623 
-638 NGRWH
+638 
-643 DAGTTYFGTTYDT
+643 T
-656 EYPSYDV
+656 EYPSHEVD
-663 EIDRTDSAWL
+663 IDRTYSAWL
-673 PSATIEFKPTDWFRP
+673 PSATIELKPVDWFRP
-688 YLSYSQSFR
+688 YVSYSQSLR

-709 RPGDSVGYEYA
+709 RPGDSAGYEYA
-720 PNQSLRAEKAT
+720 PNQALRAEKAT
-731 TYEIGANISLDGV
+731 TYEIGANVSFDGV
-744 LLDHDSVRIKMAA
+744 LLDDDSIRIKMAA

-767 LGYLATDQVADRTYT
+767 LGYLVTDQVLDRTYT

-796 ELEGN
+796 EFEGN
-801 YDARS
+801 YDARN

-818 DWPDKTQVFSNG
+818 EWPEKTQVFSNG
-830 TTTTSGEIVAWPGDV
+830 TTTTTGEIVAWPGDV

-857 RFFEEKFSLGARLNH
+857 RFFDEKFSLGARLNH

-916 NLMDRKYIPATSA
+916 NLTDRKYIPAASA
-929 YTAPGRTFIA
+929 YSAPGRTFIA

>member
-1 MRLQIRT
+1 MRLQICR
-8 TGSEKKTGQR
+8 TGSGKKAAGQT
-18 ARRAALLAT
+18 RRAVLLAT
-27 TVVAVSISMPAFAQT
+27 TAIAFSFSSPVFAQT
-42 AANTAN
+42 AADAAN
-48 GQRAGG
+48 SRQPGR

-86 ATPSAGNVRTN
+86 ATPTAGNVRIN

-127 TVVIG
+127 TVIIG
-132 TGQTA
+132 TGESTV
-137 ADLSG
+137 DLSG
-142 VEGTTV
+142 AAGTTV
-148 LEAITVT
+148 LETITVT

-162 IAGTGYQGTPDWVYE
+162 LAGSGYQGTPDWVYD

-246 GFSTG
+246 GATFG
-251 GASIYSA
+251 GTASYTASA
-258 NNGQAYVDTAFIRAV
+258 GQGYVDVAFIRSV
-273 EVEKMTNATSGNA
+273 EIEKITNARSGNA

-295 RTIRAADIIPEG
+295 RTVSADDLIAAGE
-307 ANKGGEVNISRGTN
+307 NKGGEVNVSRGTN

-329 LAAVR
+329 LGAVR

-361 AQSTALTMKDLLGRD
+361 ARSTALTMKDLLGRD

-382 KGEGDFGDVQT
+382 KGEGDFGDVHA
-393 SLSWMHQQNDFVQG
+393 SLSWMHQENDFVQG
-407 ASNFID
+407 ASTVID
-413 RESVRNDSIVA
+413 RESVRNDSVVA

-438 LSLWLNDNMTHELRA
+438 SSLWLNDNMTHELRA
-453 ARPGYA
+453 ARTRYA
-459 VETNLDMG
+459 AETNLDMG

-474 VENTSRFD
+474 LENTSRFD
-482 TKAGALS
+482 TAAGALS
-489 FTYGAEA
+489 LNYGAEA
-496 FRDVATSVATSSN
+496 FRDIATSVATSAT
-509 ISLNPTWESSYTAF
+509 IAQNPSFASSYTSF

-531 ASLFFNGELE
+531 ASLFLNGELE
-541 PADWVTIRGG
+541 PADWITLSGG
-551 VRYDWSRLKGTTTY
+551 VRYDWSRLKGSATY
-565 YNQIVVAKGVN
+565 YSTRSYLIDTSVACDPVRNHYTPLDYFNQVFLPANPSWATRYALYLARAWPNASAGCMP
-576 RVVGTGDNYLA
+576 GTGTTSDPI
-587 YASQYVP
+587 P
-594 VTYDRIYTSCTTGA
+594 V
-608 YAGRVFT
+608 
-615 PAQRANFC
+615 
-623 NTLNNVWPNTRGEII
+623 
-638 NGRWH
+638 
-643 DAGTTYFGTTYDT
+643 T
-656 EYPSYDV
+656 EYPEHTVD
-663 EIDRTDSAWL
+663 IDRTYSAWL
-673 PSATIEFKPTDWFRP
+673 PSATIELKPVDWFRP
-688 YLSYSQSFR
+688 YVSYSQSLR

-709 RPGDSVGYEYA
+709 RPGDSAGYEYA
-720 PNQSLRAEKAT
+720 PNQALRAEKAT
-731 TYEIGANISLDGV
+731 TYEIGANMSFDGV
-744 LLDHDSVRIKMAA
+744 LLDDDTLRIKMAA

-767 LGYLATDQVADRTYT
+767 LGYLVTDQVFDRTYT

-787 DGTTYMRGL
+787 DGATYMRGL
-796 ELEGN
+796 EFEGN

-806 FWLGGSATLLKT
+806 FWIGGSATVLKT
-818 DWPDKTQVFSNG
+818 EWPEKTQVFSNS

-845 APKVKLTLDGGM
+845 APKMKLTLDGGM
-857 RFFEEKFSLGARLNH
+857 RFFDEKFSLGARLNH

-916 NLMDRKYIPATSA
+916 NLTDRKYIPAASA

>member
-1 MRLQIRT
+1 MRLQTRK
-8 TGSEKKTGQR
+8 TGSGKKAAQQ
-18 ARRAALLAT
+18 ARITVLLAT
-27 TVVAVSISMPAFAQT
+27 TAAVVSISTPVFAQSGPN
-42 AANTAN
+42 AAN
-48 GQRAGG
+48 GQRPAG
-54 EQGATRPFNIP
+54 EHGATRPFNIP

-72 VGAFGRQSGLQVTL
+72 VGAFGRQSGLQITL

-107 ALSRLLAGTG
+107 ALARLLAGTG
-117 VNFRIAGNGR
+117 VNFRIAGNGT
-127 TVVIG
+127 TVIIG
-132 TGQTA
+132 TGQEA
-137 ADLSG
+137 AVDLSG
-142 VEGTTV
+142 AEGTTV
-148 LEAITVT
+148 LETITLT
-155 GKTGRNS
+155 GKSGRNAA
-162 IAGTGYQGTPDWVYE
+162 AGSGYQGTPDWVYE

-246 GFSTG
+246 GFGTG

-258 NNGQAYVDTAFIRAV
+258 NNGQAYVDVAFIRAV

-295 RTIRAADIIPEG
+295 RTVSAADLIPEG
-307 ANKGGEVNISRGTN
+307 ANKGGEVNVSRGTN

-329 LAAVR
+329 LAAIR
-334 EPDGPLSFVAGYSRT
+334 EPEGPLSFVAGYSRT

-361 AQSTALTMKDLLGRD
+361 ARSTALTMKDLLGRD

-382 KGEGDFGDVQT
+382 KGEGDFGDVRT
-393 SLSWMHQQNDFVQG
+393 SLSWLHQQNDFVQG
-407 ASNFID
+407 AAEVID
-413 RESVRNDSIVA
+413 RERVRNDSVVA

-438 LSLWLNDNMTHELRA
+438 SSLWLNDNMTHELRA
-453 ARPGYA
+453 DRRPLGVSSAGYA
-459 VETNLDMG
+459 AETNLDMG

-474 VENTSRFD
+474 LENTSRFD
-482 TKAGALS
+482 TKAGAFSLN
-489 FTYGAEA
+489 YGAEA
-496 FRDVATSVATSSN
+496 FRDIASSSATSST
-509 ISLNPTWESSYTAF
+509 ISQNPSYASSYTAF

-531 ASLFFNGELE
+531 ASLFLNGELE
-541 PADWVTIRGG
+541 PADWITISGG
-551 VRYDWSRLKGTTTY
+551 VRYDWSRLKGSATYYSTRNYQVDTSIACDPVRNHYTPLDYFNRVFLPANPSWAARYALYLARAWPNASAGCMPGTGTTTPPRT
-565 YNQIVVAKGVN
+565 V
-576 RVVGTGDNYLA
+576 
-587 YASQYVP
+587 
-594 VTYDRIYTSCTTGA
+594 
-608 YAGRVFT
+608 
-615 PAQRANFC
+615 
-623 NTLNNVWPNTRGEII
+623 
-638 NGRWH
+638 
-643 DAGTTYFGTTYDT
+643 T
-656 EYPSYDV
+656 EYPSHDV
-663 EIDRTDSAWL
+663 DIDRSYSAWL
-673 PSATIEFKPTDWFRP
+673 PSATIELKPVDWFRP
-688 YLSYSQSFR
+688 YVSYSQSLR
-697 PPTILEAFFAGA
+697 PPTILEALFAGA
-709 RPGDSVGYEYA
+709 RPGDSPGYEYA
-720 PNQSLRAEKAT
+720 PNEALRAEKAT
-731 TYEIGANISLDGV
+731 TYEIGANMSFDGV

-767 LGYLATDQVADRTYT
+767 LGYLVTDQVSDRTYT

-787 DGTTYMRGL
+787 DGTTDMRGL
-796 ELEGN
+796 EFEGN

-806 FWLGGSATLLKT
+806 FWIGGSATLLKT

-857 RFFEEKFSLGARLNH
+857 RFFDEKFSLGARLNH

-897 DLYGSYAFND
+897 DLYGSYAFNE

-916 NLMDRKYIPATSA
+916 NLTDRKYIPAASA

>member
-1 MRLQIRT
+1 MRLQT
-8 TGSEKKTGQR
+8 YKTGSEGKAAKQ
-18 ARRAALLAT
+18 ARRGVLLAT
-27 TVVAVSISMPAFAQT
+27 TAIAVSFAAPIFAQT
-42 AANTAN
+42 GTDTAN
-48 GQRAGG
+48 SQRPGG

-97 AVTGSFTVRE
+97 AVTGSFTVRD

-117 VNFRIAGNGR
+117 VNFRITGNGR
-127 TVVIG
+127 TVIIG
-132 TGQTA
+132 TGQSTV
-137 ADLSG
+137 DLSG
-142 VEGTTV
+142 TEGTTV
-148 LEAITVT
+148 LETITVT

-162 IAGTGYQGTPDWVYE
+162 IAGSGYQGTPDWVYE

-184 VSREAIQSAGVRN
+184 VGREAIQSAGVRN

-246 GFSTG
+246 GAAFG
-251 GASIYSA
+251 GATSYTASA
-258 NNGQAYVDTAFIRAV
+258 GQGYVDVAFIRAV
-273 EVEKMTNATSGNA
+273 EIEKITNARSGNA

-295 RTIRAADIIPEG
+295 RTVSADDLIAAGE
-307 ANKGGEVNISRGTN
+307 NKGGEVNVSRGTN

-329 LAAVR
+329 LGAVR
-334 EPDGPLSFVAGYSRT
+334 SPDGPLSFVAGYSRT

-361 AQSTALTMKDLLGRD
+361 ARSTALTMKDLLGRD

-382 KGEGDFGDVQT
+382 KGEGDFGDVKA
-393 SLSWMHQQNDFVQG
+393 SLSWMHQENDFVQG
-407 ASNFID
+407 ASTVID
-413 RESVRNDSIVA
+413 RESVRNDSVVA

-438 LSLWLNDNMTHELRA
+438 SSLWLNDNMTHELRA
-453 ARPGYA
+453 ARTYA

-474 VENTSRFD
+474 LENTSRFD
-482 TKAGALS
+482 TVAGALS
-489 FTYGAEA
+489 LNYGAEA
-496 FRDVATSVATSSN
+496 FRDIATSVATSAK
-509 ISLNPTWESSYTAF
+509 IAENPSFASSYTSF

-531 ASLFFNGELE
+531 ASLFLNGELE
-541 PADWVTIRGG
+541 PADWITLSGG
-551 VRYDWSRLKGTTTY
+551 VRYDWSRLKGSATYYSTRSYLIDRSVACDPVRNHYTALDYFNRVFLPANPSWATRYALYLARAWPNASAGCMPGTGTTTPP
-565 YNQIVVAKGVN
+565 I
-576 RVVGTGDNYLA
+576 
-587 YASQYVP
+587 P
-594 VTYDRIYTSCTTGA
+594 V
-608 YAGRVFT
+608 
-615 PAQRANFC
+615 
-623 NTLNNVWPNTRGEII
+623 
-638 NGRWH
+638 
-643 DAGTTYFGTTYDT
+643 T
-656 EYPSYDV
+656 EYPEHNVD
-663 EIDRTDSAWL
+663 IDRTYSDWL
-673 PSATIEFKPTDWFRP
+673 PSATIELKPVDWFRP
-688 YLSYSQSFR
+688 YVSYSQSLR

-709 RPGDSVGYEYA
+709 RPGDSAGYEYA
-720 PNQSLRAEKAT
+720 PNQALRAEKAT
-731 TYEIGANISLDGV
+731 TYEIGANMSFDGV
-744 LLDHDSVRIKMAA
+744 LLDDDSIRIKMAA

-767 LGYLATDQVADRTYT
+767 LGYLVTDQVLDRTYT

-796 ELEGN
+796 EFEGN

-806 FWLGGSATLLKT
+806 FWIGGSATFLKT
-818 DWPDKTQVFSNG
+818 EWPEKTQVFSNS
-830 TTTTSGEIVAWPGDV
+830 TTTTTGEIVAWPGDV

-857 RFFEEKFSLGARLNH
+857 RFFDEKFSLGARLNH

-916 NLMDRKYIPATSA
+916 NLTDRKYIPAASA

>member
-1 MRLQIRT
+1 MRLQT
-8 TGSEKKTGQR
+8 CKTGSEEKAAKQ
-18 ARRAALLAT
+18 ARRGVLLAT
-27 TVVAVSISMPAFAQT
+27 TAIAVSFAAPIFAQT
-42 AANTAN
+42 GTDTAN
-48 GQRAGG
+48 SQRPGG

-97 AVTGSFTVRE
+97 AVTGSFTVRD

-117 VNFRIAGNGR
+117 VNFRITGNGR
-127 TVVIG
+127 TVIIG
-132 TGQTA
+132 TGQSTV
-137 ADLSG
+137 DLSG
-142 VEGTTV
+142 TEGTTV
-148 LEAITVT
+148 LETITVT

-162 IAGTGYQGTPDWVYE
+162 IAGSGYQGTPDWVYE

-184 VSREAIQSAGVRN
+184 VGREAIQSAGVRN

-246 GFSTG
+246 GAAFG
-251 GASIYSA
+251 GATSYTASA
-258 NNGQAYVDTAFIRAV
+258 GQGYVDVAFIRAV
-273 EVEKMTNATSGNA
+273 EIEKITNARSGNA

-295 RTIRAADIIPEG
+295 RTVSADDLIAAGE
-307 ANKGGEVNISRGTN
+307 NKGGEVNVSRGTN

-329 LAAVR
+329 LGAVR
-334 EPDGPLSFVAGYSRT
+334 SPDGPLSFVAGYSRT

-361 AQSTALTMKDLLGRD
+361 ARSTALTMKDLLGRD

-382 KGEGDFGDVQT
+382 KGEGDFGDVKA
-393 SLSWMHQQNDFVQG
+393 SLSWMHQENDFVQG
-407 ASNFID
+407 ASTVID
-413 RESVRNDSIVA
+413 RESVRNDSVVA

-438 LSLWLNDNMTHELRA
+438 SSLWLNDNMTHELRA
-453 ARPGYA
+453 ARNKLDGSAGYA
-459 VETNLDMG
+459 SETNLDMG

-474 VENTSRFD
+474 LENTSRFD
-482 TKAGALS
+482 TVAGALS
-489 FTYGAEA
+489 LNYGAEA
-496 FRDVATSVATSSN
+496 FRDIATSVATSAT
-509 ISLNPTWESSYTAF
+509 IVQNPAYASSYTAF

-531 ASLFFNGELE
+531 ASLFLNGELE
-541 PADWVTIRGG
+541 PADWITLSGG
-551 VRYDWSRLKGTTTY
+551 VRYDWSRLKGSATYYSTRSYLIDTSVACDPVRNHYTALDYFNRVFLPANPSWATRYALYLARAWPNASAGCMPGTGTTTPP
-565 YNQIVVAKGVN
+565 I
-576 RVVGTGDNYLA
+576 
-587 YASQYVP
+587 P
-594 VTYDRIYTSCTTGA
+594 V
-608 YAGRVFT
+608 
-615 PAQRANFC
+615 
-623 NTLNNVWPNTRGEII
+623 
-638 NGRWH
+638 
-643 DAGTTYFGTTYDT
+643 T
-656 EYPSYDV
+656 EYPEHNVD
-663 EIDRTDSAWL
+663 IDRTYSDWL
-673 PSATIEFKPTDWFRP
+673 PSATIELKSVDWFRP
-688 YLSYSQSFR
+688 YVSYSQSLR

-709 RPGDSVGYEYA
+709 RPGDSAGYEYA
-720 PNQSLRAEKAT
+720 PNQALRAEKAT
-731 TYEIGANISLDGV
+731 TYEIGANISFDGV
-744 LLDHDSVRIKMAA
+744 LLDDDSIRIKMAA

-767 LGYLATDQVADRTYT
+767 LGYLVTDQVLDRTYT
-782 SFVNL
+782 SFINL

-796 ELEGN
+796 EFEGN

-806 FWLGGSATLLKT
+806 FWIGGSATFLKT
-818 DWPDKTQVFSNG
+818 EWPEKTQVFSNS
-830 TTTTSGEIVAWPGDV
+830 TTTTTGEIVAWPGDV

-857 RFFEEKFSLGARLNH
+857 RFFDEKFSLGARLNH

-916 NLMDRKYIPATSA
+916 NLTDRKYIPAASA
-929 YTAPGRTFIA
+929 YTAPGRIFIA

>member
-1 MRLQIRT
+1 M
-8 TGSEKKTGQR
+8 
-18 ARRAALLAT
+18 LLAT
-27 TVVAVSISMPAFAQT
+27 TAIAVSFATPVLAQT
-42 AANTAN
+42 GADAANS
-48 GQRAGG
+48 QRG

-86 ATPSAGNVRTN
+86 ATPAAGNVRTN

-127 TVVIG
+127 AVVIG
-132 TGQTA
+132 TGQSTV
-137 ADLSG
+137 DLSAA
-142 VEGTTV
+142 EGTTV
-148 LEAITVT
+148 LETITLT

-162 IAGTGYQGTPDWVYE
+162 IAGSGYQGTPDWVYE

-184 VSREAIQSAGVRN
+184 VGREAIQSAGVRN

-246 GFSTG
+246 GATFG
-251 GASIYSA
+251 GTASYTASA
-258 NNGQAYVDTAFIRAV
+258 GQGYVDVAFIRAV
-273 EVEKMTNATSGNA
+273 EIEKITNARSGNA

-295 RTIRAADIIPEG
+295 RTVSADDLIAAGE
-307 ANKGGEVNISRGTN
+307 NKGGEVNVSRGTN

-329 LAAVR
+329 LGAVR
-334 EPDGPLSFVAGYSRT
+334 SPDGPLSFVAGYSRT

-361 AQSTALTMKDLLGRD
+361 ARSTALTMKDLLGRD

-382 KGEGDFGDVQT
+382 KGEGDFGDVKA
-393 SLSWMHQQNDFVQG
+393 SLSWMHQQNDFVHG
-407 ASNFID
+407 SYNVMD
-413 RESVRNDSIVA
+413 RESVRNDSVVA

-438 LSLWLNDNMTHELRA
+438 SSLWLNDNMTHELRA
-453 ARPGYA
+453 ARTGGVAGSAGYA
-459 VETNLDMG
+459 TETNLDMG
-467 LRSFGGS
+467 LRSFGVS
-474 VENTSRFD
+474 VENTSRAA
-482 TKAGALS
+482 TPVGELS
-489 FTYGAEA
+489 LNYGVEA
-496 FRDVATSVATSSN
+496 FRDIASSVATSSA
-509 ISLNPTWESSYTAF
+509 IEKNPSYASSYTAF

-541 PADWVTIRGG
+541 PADWITLSGG
-551 VRYDWSRLKGTTTY
+551 VRYDWSRLKGRTTY
-565 YNQIVVAKGVN
+565 YNQATVATGSN
-576 RVVGTGDNYLA
+576 RTVGSVDSYLT
-587 YASQYVP
+587 YVSQYLP
-594 VTYDRIYTSCTTGA
+594 ATYSRVYAICMTGVFG
-608 YAGRVFT
+608 GRTFT
-615 PAQRANFC
+615 AAQRASSC
-623 NTLNNVWPNTRGEII
+623 NTLNNIWPATKGEII
-638 NGRWH
+638 NGQWR
-643 DAGTTYFGTTYDT
+643 DAGTTYFGTTYST

-663 EIDRTDSAWL
+663 EIDHTYSAWL
-673 PSATIEFKPTDWFRP
+673 PSATIELKPVDWFRP
-688 YLSYSQSFR
+688 YVSYSQSLR

-709 RPGDSVGYEYA
+709 RPGDSPGYEYA
-720 PNQSLRAEKAT
+720 PNQALRAEKAT
-731 TYEIGANISLDGV
+731 TYEIGANMSFDGV
-744 LLDHDSVRIKMAA
+744 LLDDDSIRFKMAA

-767 LGYLATDQVADRTYT
+767 LGYLVTNQVLDRTYT

-796 ELEGN
+796 EFEGN

-806 FWLGGSATLLKT
+806 FWIGGSATFLKT
-818 DWPDKTQVFSNG
+818 EWPEKTQVFSNG
-830 TTTTSGEIVAWPGDV
+830 TTTTTGEIVAWPGDV
-845 APKVKLTLDGGM
+845 APKAKLTLDGGM
-857 RFFEEKFSLGARLNH
+857 RFFDEKFSLGARLNH

-916 NLMDRKYIPATSA
+916 NLTDRKYIPAASA

>member
-1 MRLQIRT
+1 MRLH
-8 TGSEKKTGQR
+8 KCMTGQGKK
-18 ARRAALLAT
+18 AGKQTRRAVLLAT
-27 TVVAVSISMPAFAQT
+27 TALVVSISTTVFAQT
-42 AANTAN
+42 GPNAAN

-127 TVVIG
+127 TVIIG
-132 TGQTA
+132 TGQAA

-142 VEGTTV
+142 AEGTTI
-148 LEAITVT
+148 LEEITVT

-246 GFSTG
+246 GAAFG
-251 GASIYSA
+251 GATSYTASA
-258 NNGQAYVDTAFIRAV
+258 GQGYVDVAFIRAV
-273 EVEKMTNATSGNA
+273 EIDKITNARSGNA
-286 GSLGGKVEF
+286 GSLGGRVEF
-295 RTIRAADIIPEG
+295 RTVSADDLIAAGE
-307 ANKGGEVNISRGTN
+307 NRGGEVNVSRGTN

-329 LAAVR
+329 LGAVR
-334 EPDGPLSFVAGYSRT
+334 SPEGPFSFVAGYSRT
-349 IMDEYKIGTKGE
+349 IMDEYEIGTRGE
-361 AQSTALTMKDLLGRD
+361 ARSTATTMKDLLGRD
-376 GWSTFF
+376 GWSSFF
-382 KGEGDFGDVQT
+382 KGEGDFGDVQA
-393 SLSWMHQQNDFVQG
+393 SLSWMHQENDFVQG
-407 ASNFID
+407 ASEVID
-413 RESVRNDSIVA
+413 RESVRNDSVVA

-438 LSLWLNDNMTHELRA
+438 SSLWLNDNMTHELRA
-453 ARPGYA
+453 ARTYA

-474 VENTSRFD
+474 LENTSRFD
-482 TKAGALS
+482 TSVGALS
-489 FTYGAEA
+489 LNYGAEA
-496 FRDVATSVATSSN
+496 FRDIATSVATSAK
-509 ISLNPTWESSYTAF
+509 ITENPSFASSYTSF

-531 ASLFFNGELE
+531 ASLFLNGELE
-541 PADWVTIRGG
+541 PAEWITLSGG
-551 VRYDWSRLKGTTTY
+551 VRYDWSRLKGSATY
-565 YNQIVVAKGVN
+565 YSVKDTTVTTSVPCELVSNRYTPLEYFNQVFLPVN
-576 RVVGTGDNYLA
+576 PPVWASRYNVFLASVWPRASANCMPGTGITTN
-587 YASQYVP
+587 
-594 VTYDRIYTSCTTGA
+594 TS
-608 YAGRVFT
+608 V
-615 PAQRANFC
+615 
-623 NTLNNVWPNTRGEII
+623 
-638 NGRWH
+638 
-643 DAGTTYFGTTYDT
+643 T
-656 EYPSYDV
+656 EYPSHEVD
-663 EIDRTDSAWL
+663 IDRTYSAWL
-673 PSATIEFKPTDWFRP
+673 PSATIELKPVDWFRP
-688 YLSYSQSFR
+688 YVSYSQSLR

-709 RPGDSVGYEYA
+709 RPGDSPGYEYA

-731 TYEIGANISLDGV
+731 TYEIGANMSFDGV
-744 LLDHDSVRIKMAA
+744 LLDDDSIRIKMAA

-767 LGYLATDQVADRTYT
+767 LGHLVTDQVPDRTYT

-796 ELEGN
+796 EFEGN

-806 FWLGGSATLLKT
+806 FWIGGSATLLKT
-818 DWPDKTQVFSNG
+818 EWPEKTQVFSNG
-830 TTTTSGEIVAWPGDV
+830 TTTTAGEIVAWPGDV

-857 RFFEEKFSLGARLNH
+857 RFFDEKFSLGARLNH

-897 DLYGSYAFND
+897 DLYGSYAFNE

-916 NLMDRKYIPATSA
+916 NLTDRKYIPAASA

>member
-1 MRLQIRT
+1 MRLQT
-8 TGSEKKTGQR
+8 CKTGSEEKAAKQ
-18 ARRAALLAT
+18 ARRGVLLAT
-27 TVVAVSISMPAFAQT
+27 TAIAVSFAAPIFAQT
-42 AANTAN
+42 GTDTAN
-48 GQRAGG
+48 SQRPGG

-97 AVTGSFTVRE
+97 AVTGSFTVRD

-117 VNFRIAGNGR
+117 VNFRITGNGR
-127 TVVIG
+127 TVIIG
-132 TGQTA
+132 TGQSTV
-137 ADLSG
+137 DLSG
-142 VEGTTV
+142 TEGTTV
-148 LEAITVT
+148 LETITVT

-162 IAGTGYQGTPDWVYE
+162 IAGSGYQGTPDWVYE

-184 VSREAIQSAGVRN
+184 VGREAIQSAGVRN

-246 GFSTG
+246 GAAFG
-251 GASIYSA
+251 GATSYTASA
-258 NNGQAYVDTAFIRAV
+258 GQGYVDVAFIRAV
-273 EVEKMTNATSGNA
+273 EIEKITNARSGNA

-295 RTIRAADIIPEG
+295 RTVSADDLIAAGE
-307 ANKGGEVNISRGTN
+307 NKGGEVNVSRGTN

-329 LAAVR
+329 LGAVR
-334 EPDGPLSFVAGYSRT
+334 SPDGPLSFVAGYSRT

-361 AQSTALTMKDLLGRD
+361 ARSTALTMKDLLGRD

-382 KGEGDFGDVQT
+382 KGEGDFGDVKA
-393 SLSWMHQQNDFVQG
+393 SLSWMHQENDFVQG
-407 ASNFID
+407 ASTVID
-413 RESVRNDSIVA
+413 RESVRNDSVVA

-438 LSLWLNDNMTHELRA
+438 SSLWLNDNMTHELRA
-453 ARPGYA
+453 ARNKLDGSAGYA
-459 VETNLDMG
+459 SETNLDMG

-474 VENTSRFD
+474 LENTSRFD
-482 TKAGALS
+482 TVAGALS
-489 FTYGAEA
+489 LNYGAEA
-496 FRDVATSVATSSN
+496 FRDIATSVATSAT
-509 ISLNPTWESSYTAF
+509 IVQNPAYASSYTAF

-531 ASLFFNGELE
+531 ASLFLNGELE
-541 PADWVTIRGG
+541 PADWITLSGG
-551 VRYDWSRLKGTTTY
+551 VRYDWSRLKGSATYYSTRSYLIDTSVACDPVRNHYTALDYFNRVFLPANPSWATRYALYLARAWPNASAGCMPGTGTTTPP
-565 YNQIVVAKGVN
+565 I
-576 RVVGTGDNYLA
+576 
-587 YASQYVP
+587 P
-594 VTYDRIYTSCTTGA
+594 V
-608 YAGRVFT
+608 
-615 PAQRANFC
+615 
-623 NTLNNVWPNTRGEII
+623 
-638 NGRWH
+638 
-643 DAGTTYFGTTYDT
+643 T
-656 EYPSYDV
+656 EYPEHNVD
-663 EIDRTDSAWL
+663 IDRTYSDWL
-673 PSATIEFKPTDWFRP
+673 PSATIELKPVDWFRP
-688 YLSYSQSFR
+688 YVSYSQSLR

-709 RPGDSVGYEYA
+709 RPGDSAGYEYA
-720 PNQSLRAEKAT
+720 PNQALRAEKAT
-731 TYEIGANISLDGV
+731 TYEIGANISFDGV
-744 LLDHDSVRIKMAA
+744 LLDDDSIRIKMAA

-767 LGYLATDQVADRTYT
+767 LGYLVTDQVLDRTYT
-782 SFVNL
+782 SFINL

-796 ELEGN
+796 EFEGN

-806 FWLGGSATLLKT
+806 FWIGGSATFLKT
-818 DWPDKTQVFSNG
+818 EWPEKTQVFSNS
-830 TTTTSGEIVAWPGDV
+830 TTTTTGEIVAWPGDV

-857 RFFEEKFSLGARLNH
+857 RFFDEKFSLGARLNH

-916 NLMDRKYIPATSA
+916 NLTDRKYIPAASA

>member
-1 MRLQIRT
+1 MRLQT
-8 TGSEKKTGQR
+8 CKTGSEEKAAKQ
-18 ARRAALLAT
+18 ARRGVLLAT
-27 TVVAVSISMPAFAQT
+27 TAIAVSFAAPIFAQT
-42 AANTAN
+42 GTDTAN
-48 GQRAGG
+48 SQRPGG

-97 AVTGSFTVRE
+97 AVTGSFTVRD

-117 VNFRIAGNGR
+117 VNFRITGNGR
-127 TVVIG
+127 TVIIG
-132 TGQTA
+132 TGQSTV
-137 ADLSG
+137 DLSG
-142 VEGTTV
+142 TEGTTV
-148 LEAITVT
+148 LQTITVT

-162 IAGTGYQGTPDWVYE
+162 IAGSGYQGTPDWVYE

-184 VSREAIQSAGVRN
+184 VGREAIQSAGVRN

-246 GFSTG
+246 GAAFG
-251 GASIYSA
+251 GATSYTASA
-258 NNGQAYVDTAFIRAV
+258 GQGYVDVAFIRAV
-273 EVEKMTNATSGNA
+273 EIEKITNARSGNA

-295 RTIRAADIIPEG
+295 RTVSADDLIAAGE
-307 ANKGGEVNISRGTN
+307 NKGGEVNVSRGTN

-329 LAAVR
+329 LGAVR
-334 EPDGPLSFVAGYSRT
+334 SPDGPLSFVAGYSRT

-361 AQSTALTMKDLLGRD
+361 ARSTALTMKDLLGRD

-382 KGEGDFGDVQT
+382 KGEGDFGDVKA
-393 SLSWMHQQNDFVQG
+393 SLSWMHQENDFVQG
-407 ASNFID
+407 ASTVID
-413 RESVRNDSIVA
+413 RESVRNDSVVA

-438 LSLWLNDNMTHELRA
+438 SSLWLNDNMTHELRA
-453 ARPGYA
+453 ARNKLDGSAGYA
-459 VETNLDMG
+459 SETNLDMG

-474 VENTSRFD
+474 LENTSRFD
-482 TKAGALS
+482 TVAGALS
-489 FTYGAEA
+489 LNYGAEA
-496 FRDVATSVATSSN
+496 FRDIATSVATSAT
-509 ISLNPTWESSYTAF
+509 IVQNPAYASSYTAF

-531 ASLFFNGELE
+531 ASLFLNGELE
-541 PADWVTIRGG
+541 PADWITLSGG
-551 VRYDWSRLKGTTTY
+551 VRYDWSRLKGSATYYSTRSYLIDTSVACDPVRNHYTALDYFNRVFLPANPSWATRYALYLARAWPNASAGCMPGTGTTTPP
-565 YNQIVVAKGVN
+565 I
-576 RVVGTGDNYLA
+576 
-587 YASQYVP
+587 P
-594 VTYDRIYTSCTTGA
+594 V
-608 YAGRVFT
+608 
-615 PAQRANFC
+615 
-623 NTLNNVWPNTRGEII
+623 
-638 NGRWH
+638 
-643 DAGTTYFGTTYDT
+643 T
-656 EYPSYDV
+656 EYPEHNVD
-663 EIDRTDSAWL
+663 IDRTYSDWL
-673 PSATIEFKPTDWFRP
+673 PSATIELKPVDWFRP
-688 YLSYSQSFR
+688 YVSYSQSLR

-709 RPGDSVGYEYA
+709 RPGDSAGYEYA
-720 PNQSLRAEKAT
+720 PNQALRAEKAT
-731 TYEIGANISLDGV
+731 TYEIGANISFDGV
-744 LLDHDSVRIKMAA
+744 LLDDDSIRIKMAA

-767 LGYLATDQVADRTYT
+767 LGYLVTDQVLDRTYT
-782 SFVNL
+782 SFINL

-796 ELEGN
+796 EFEGN

-806 FWLGGSATLLKT
+806 FWIGGSATFLKT
-818 DWPDKTQVFSNG
+818 EWPEKTQVFSNS
-830 TTTTSGEIVAWPGDV
+830 TTTTTGEIVAWPGDV

-857 RFFEEKFSLGARLNH
+857 RFFDEKFSLGARLNH

-916 NLMDRKYIPATSA
+916 NLTDRKYIPAASA

>member
-1 MRLQIRT
+1 MRLQT
-8 TGSEKKTGQR
+8 CKTGSEEKAAKQ
-18 ARRAALLAT
+18 ARRGVLLAT
-27 TVVAVSISMPAFAQT
+27 TAIAVSFAAPIFAQT
-42 AANTAN
+42 GTDTAN
-48 GQRAGG
+48 SQRPGG

-97 AVTGSFTVRE
+97 AVTGSFTVRD

-117 VNFRIAGNGR
+117 VNFRITGNGR
-127 TVVIG
+127 TVIIG
-132 TGQTA
+132 TGQSTV
-137 ADLSG
+137 DLSG
-142 VEGTTV
+142 TEGTTV
-148 LEAITVT
+148 LETITVT

-162 IAGTGYQGTPDWVYE
+162 IAGSGYQGTPDWVYE

-184 VSREAIQSAGVRN
+184 VGREAIQSAGVRN

-246 GFSTG
+246 GAAFG
-251 GASIYSA
+251 GATSYTASA
-258 NNGQAYVDTAFIRAV
+258 GQGYVDVAFIRAV
-273 EVEKMTNATSGNA
+273 EIEKITNARSGNA

-295 RTIRAADIIPEG
+295 RTVSADDLIAAGE
-307 ANKGGEVNISRGTN
+307 NKGGEVNVSRGTN

-329 LAAVR
+329 LGAVR
-334 EPDGPLSFVAGYSRT
+334 SPDGPLSFVAGYSRT

-361 AQSTALTMKDLLGRD
+361 ARSTALTMKDLLGRD

-382 KGEGDFGDVQT
+382 KGEGDFGDVKA
-393 SLSWMHQQNDFVQG
+393 SLSWMHQENDFVQG
-407 ASNFID
+407 ASTVID
-413 RESVRNDSIVA
+413 RESVRNDSVVA

-438 LSLWLNDNMTHELRA
+438 SSLWLNDNMTHELRA
-453 ARPGYA
+453 ARTYA

-474 VENTSRFD
+474 LENTSRFD
-482 TKAGALS
+482 TVAGALS
-489 FTYGAEA
+489 LNYGAEA
-496 FRDVATSVATSSN
+496 FRDIATSVATSAK
-509 ISLNPTWESSYTAF
+509 IAENPSFASSYTSF

-531 ASLFFNGELE
+531 ASLFLNGELE
-541 PADWVTIRGG
+541 PADWITLSGG
-551 VRYDWSRLKGTTTY
+551 VRYDWSRLKGSATYYSTRSYLIDTSVACDPVRNHYTALDYFNRVFLPANPSWATRYALYLARAWPNASAGCMPGTGTTTPP
-565 YNQIVVAKGVN
+565 I
-576 RVVGTGDNYLA
+576 
-587 YASQYVP
+587 P
-594 VTYDRIYTSCTTGA
+594 V
-608 YAGRVFT
+608 
-615 PAQRANFC
+615 
-623 NTLNNVWPNTRGEII
+623 
-638 NGRWH
+638 
-643 DAGTTYFGTTYDT
+643 T
-656 EYPSYDV
+656 EYPEHNVD
-663 EIDRTDSAWL
+663 IDRTYSDWL
-673 PSATIEFKPTDWFRP
+673 PSATIELKPVDWFRP
-688 YLSYSQSFR
+688 YVSYSQSLR

-709 RPGDSVGYEYA
+709 RPGDSAGYEYA
-720 PNQSLRAEKAT
+720 PNQALRAEKAT
-731 TYEIGANISLDGV
+731 TYEIGANMSFDGV
-744 LLDHDSVRIKMAA
+744 LLDDDSIRIKMAA

-767 LGYLATDQVADRTYT
+767 LGYLVTDQVLDRTYT

-796 ELEGN
+796 EFEGN

-806 FWLGGSATLLKT
+806 FWIGGSATFLKT
-818 DWPDKTQVFSNG
+818 EWPEKTQIFSNS
-830 TTTTSGEIVAWPGDV
+830 TTTTTGEIVAWPGDV

-857 RFFEEKFSLGARLNH
+857 RFFDEKFSLGARLNH

-916 NLMDRKYIPATSA
+916 NLTDRKYIPAASA

>member
-1 MRLQIRT
+1 
-8 TGSEKKTGQR
+8 
-18 ARRAALLAT
+18 
-27 TVVAVSISMPAFAQT
+27 
-42 AANTAN
+42 
-48 GQRAGG
+48 
-54 EQGATRPFNIP
+54 
-65 AQSLSSV
+65 

-97 AVTGSFTVRE
+97 AVTGSFTVRD

-117 VNFRIAGNGR
+117 VNFRITGNGR
-127 TVVIG
+127 TVIIG
-132 TGQTA
+132 TGQSTV
-137 ADLSG
+137 DLSG
-142 VEGTTV
+142 TEGTTV
-148 LEAITVT
+148 LETITVT

-162 IAGTGYQGTPDWVYE
+162 IAGSGYQGTPDWVYE

-184 VSREAIQSAGVRN
+184 VGREAIQSAGVRN

-246 GFSTG
+246 GAAFG
-251 GASIYSA
+251 GATSYTASA
-258 NNGQAYVDTAFIRAV
+258 GQGYVDVAFIRAV
-273 EVEKMTNATSGNA
+273 EIEKITNARSGNA

-295 RTIRAADIIPEG
+295 RTVSADDLIAAGE
-307 ANKGGEVNISRGTN
+307 NKGGEVNVSRGTN

-329 LAAVR
+329 LGAVR
-334 EPDGPLSFVAGYSRT
+334 SPDGPLSFVAGYSRT

-361 AQSTALTMKDLLGRD
+361 ARSTALTMKDLLGRD

-382 KGEGDFGDVQT
+382 KGEGDFGDVKA
-393 SLSWMHQQNDFVQG
+393 SLSWMHQENDFVQG
-407 ASNFID
+407 ASTVID
-413 RESVRNDSIVA
+413 RESVRNDSVVA
-424 KLDWDPESELIDFK
+424 KLDWDPESELIDIK
-438 LSLWLNDNMTHELRA
+438 SSLWLNDNMTHELRA
-453 ARPGYA
+453 ARNKLDGSAGYA
-459 VETNLDMG
+459 SETNLDMG

-474 VENTSRFD
+474 LENTSRFD
-482 TKAGALS
+482 TVAGALS
-489 FTYGAEA
+489 LNYGAEA
-496 FRDVATSVATSSN
+496 FRDIATSVATSAT
-509 ISLNPTWESSYTAF
+509 IVQNPAYASSYTAF

-531 ASLFFNGELE
+531 ASLFLNGELE
-541 PADWVTIRGG
+541 PADWITLSGG
-551 VRYDWSRLKGTTTY
+551 VRYDWSRLKGSATYYSTRSYLIDTSVACDPVRNHYTALDYFNRVFLPANPSWATRYALYLARAWPNASAGCMPGTGTTTPP
-565 YNQIVVAKGVN
+565 I
-576 RVVGTGDNYLA
+576 
-587 YASQYVP
+587 P
-594 VTYDRIYTSCTTGA
+594 V
-608 YAGRVFT
+608 
-615 PAQRANFC
+615 
-623 NTLNNVWPNTRGEII
+623 
-638 NGRWH
+638 
-643 DAGTTYFGTTYDT
+643 T
-656 EYPSYDV
+656 EYPEHNVD
-663 EIDRTDSAWL
+663 IDRTYSDWL
-673 PSATIEFKPTDWFRP
+673 PSATIELKPVDWFRP
-688 YLSYSQSFR
+688 YVSYSQSLR

-709 RPGDSVGYEYA
+709 RPGDSAGYEYA
-720 PNQSLRAEKAT
+720 PNQALRAEKAT
-731 TYEIGANISLDGV
+731 TYEIGANISFDGV
-744 LLDHDSVRIKMAA
+744 LLDDDSIRIKMAA

-767 LGYLATDQVADRTYT
+767 LGYLVTDQVLDRTYT

-796 ELEGN
+796 EFEGN

-806 FWLGGSATLLKT
+806 FWIGGSATFLKT
-818 DWPDKTQVFSNG
+818 EWPEKTQVFSNS
-830 TTTTSGEIVAWPGDV
+830 TTTTTGEIVAWPGDV

-857 RFFEEKFSLGARLNH
+857 RFFDEKFSLGARLNH

-916 NLMDRKYIPATSA
+916 NLTDRKYIPAASA

>member
-1 MRLQIRT
+1 MRLQT
-8 TGSEKKTGQR
+8 CKTGSEEKAAKQ
-18 ARRAALLAT
+18 ARRGVLLAT
-27 TVVAVSISMPAFAQT
+27 TAIAVSFAAPIFAQT
-42 AANTAN
+42 GTDTAN
-48 GQRAGG
+48 SQHPGG

-97 AVTGSFTVRE
+97 AVTGSFTVRD

-117 VNFRIAGNGR
+117 VNFRITGNGR
-127 TVVIG
+127 TVIIG
-132 TGQTA
+132 TGQSTV
-137 ADLSG
+137 DLSG
-142 VEGTTV
+142 TEGTTV
-148 LEAITVT
+148 LETITVT

-162 IAGTGYQGTPDWVYE
+162 IAGSGYQGTPDWVYE

-184 VSREAIQSAGVRN
+184 VGREAIQSAGVRN

-246 GFSTG
+246 GAAFG
-251 GASIYSA
+251 GATSYTASA
-258 NNGQAYVDTAFIRAV
+258 GQGYVDVAFIRAV
-273 EVEKMTNATSGNA
+273 EIEKITNARSGNA

-295 RTIRAADIIPEG
+295 RTVSADDLIAAGE
-307 ANKGGEVNISRGTN
+307 NKGGEVNVSRGTN

-329 LAAVR
+329 LGAVR
-334 EPDGPLSFVAGYSRT
+334 SPDGPLSFVAGYSRT

-361 AQSTALTMKDLLGRD
+361 ARSTALTMKDLLGRD

-382 KGEGDFGDVQT
+382 KGEGDFGDVKA
-393 SLSWMHQQNDFVQG
+393 SLSWMHQENDFVQG
-407 ASNFID
+407 ASTVID
-413 RESVRNDSIVA
+413 RESVRNDSVVA
-424 KLDWDPESELIDFK
+424 KLDWDPESELVDFK
-438 LSLWLNDNMTHELRA
+438 SSLWLNDNMTHELRA
-453 ARPGYA
+453 ARTYA

-474 VENTSRFD
+474 LENTSRFD
-482 TKAGALS
+482 TVAGALS
-489 FTYGAEA
+489 LNYGAEA
-496 FRDVATSVATSSN
+496 FRDIATSVATSAK
-509 ISLNPTWESSYTAF
+509 IAENPSFASSYTSF

-531 ASLFFNGELE
+531 ASLFLNGELE
-541 PADWVTIRGG
+541 PADWITLSGG
-551 VRYDWSRLKGTTTY
+551 VRYDWSRLTGSATY
-565 YNQIVVAKGVN
+565 YSVRDYTVTTSVPCDAIRNHYTALDYFNQVFAPAN
-576 RVVGTGDNYLA
+576 PSWAARYALYLARVWPTTSANCMPGTG
-587 YASQYVP
+587 
-594 VTYDRIYTSCTTGA
+594 ITTN
-608 YAGRVFT
+608 T
-615 PAQRANFC
+615 PA
-623 NTLNNVWPNTRGEII
+623 
-638 NGRWH
+638 
-643 DAGTTYFGTTYDT
+643 T
-656 EYPSYDV
+656 EYPSHNID
-663 EIDRTDSAWL
+663 IDRTYSAWL
-673 PSATIEFKPTDWFRP
+673 PSATIELKPVDWFRP
-688 YLSYSQSFR
+688 YVSYSQSLR

-709 RPGDSVGYEYA
+709 RPGDSAGYEYA
-720 PNQSLRAEKAT
+720 PNQALRAEKAT
-731 TYEIGANISLDGV
+731 TYEIGANMSFDGV
-744 LLDHDSVRIKMAA
+744 LLDDDSIRIKMAA

-767 LGYLATDQVADRTYT
+767 LGYLVTDQVLDRTYT

-796 ELEGN
+796 EFEGN

-806 FWLGGSATLLKT
+806 FWIGGSATFLKT
-818 DWPDKTQVFSNG
+818 EWPEKTQVFSNS
-830 TTTTSGEIVAWPGDV
+830 TTTTTGEIVAWPGDV

-857 RFFEEKFSLGARLNH
+857 RFFDEKFSLGARLNH

-916 NLMDRKYIPATSA
+916 NLTDRKYIPAASA

>member
-1 MRLQIRT
+1 MRLQT
-8 TGSEKKTGQR
+8 YKTGSEGKAAKQ
-18 ARRAALLAT
+18 ARRGVLLAT
-27 TVVAVSISMPAFAQT
+27 TAIAVSFAAPIFAQT
-42 AANTAN
+42 GTDTAN
-48 GQRAGG
+48 SQRPGG

-97 AVTGSFTVRE
+97 AVTGSFTVRD

-117 VNFRIAGNGR
+117 VNFRITGNGR
-127 TVVIG
+127 TVIIG
-132 TGQTA
+132 TGQSTV
-137 ADLSG
+137 DLSG
-142 VEGTTV
+142 TEGTTV
-148 LEAITVT
+148 LETITVT

-162 IAGTGYQGTPDWVYE
+162 IAGSGYQGTPDWVYE

-184 VSREAIQSAGVRN
+184 VGREAIQSAGVRN

-246 GFSTG
+246 GAAFG
-251 GASIYSA
+251 GATSYTASA
-258 NNGQAYVDTAFIRAV
+258 GQGYVDVAFIRAV
-273 EVEKMTNATSGNA
+273 EIEKITNARSGNA

-295 RTIRAADIIPEG
+295 RTVSADDLIAAGE
-307 ANKGGEVNISRGTN
+307 NKGGEVNVSRGTN

-329 LAAVR
+329 LGAVR
-334 EPDGPLSFVAGYSRT
+334 SPDGPLSFVAGYSRT
-349 IMDEYKIGTKGE
+349 IMDEYKIGTKGV
-361 AQSTALTMKDLLGRD
+361 ARSTALTMKDLLGRD

-382 KGEGDFGDVQT
+382 KGEGDFGDVKA
-393 SLSWMHQQNDFVQG
+393 SLSWMHQENDFVQG
-407 ASNFID
+407 ASTVID
-413 RESVRNDSIVA
+413 RESVRNDSVVA

-438 LSLWLNDNMTHELRA
+438 SSLWLNDNMTHELRA
-453 ARPGYA
+453 ARTYA

-474 VENTSRFD
+474 LENTSRFD
-482 TKAGALS
+482 TVAGALS
-489 FTYGAEA
+489 LNYGAEA
-496 FRDVATSVATSSN
+496 FRDIATSVATSAK
-509 ISLNPTWESSYTAF
+509 IAENPSFASSYTSF

-531 ASLFFNGELE
+531 ASLFLNGELE
-541 PADWVTIRGG
+541 PADWITLSGG
-551 VRYDWSRLKGTTTY
+551 VRYDWSRLKGSATYYSTRSYLIDTSVACDPVRNHYTALDYFNRVFLPANPSWATRYALYLARAWPNASAGCMPGTGTTTPP
-565 YNQIVVAKGVN
+565 I
-576 RVVGTGDNYLA
+576 
-587 YASQYVP
+587 P
-594 VTYDRIYTSCTTGA
+594 V
-608 YAGRVFT
+608 
-615 PAQRANFC
+615 
-623 NTLNNVWPNTRGEII
+623 
-638 NGRWH
+638 
-643 DAGTTYFGTTYDT
+643 T
-656 EYPSYDV
+656 EYPEHNVD
-663 EIDRTDSAWL
+663 IDRTYSDWL
-673 PSATIEFKPTDWFRP
+673 PSATIELKPVDWFRP
-688 YLSYSQSFR
+688 YVSYSQSLR

-709 RPGDSVGYEYA
+709 RPGDSAGYEYA
-720 PNQSLRAEKAT
+720 PNQALRAEKAT
-731 TYEIGANISLDGV
+731 TYEIGANMSFDGV
-744 LLDHDSVRIKMAA
+744 LLDDDSIRIKMAA

-767 LGYLATDQVADRTYT
+767 LGYLVTDQVLDRTYT

-796 ELEGN
+796 EFEGN

-806 FWLGGSATLLKT
+806 FWIGGSATFLKT
-818 DWPDKTQVFSNG
+818 EWPEKTQVFSNS
-830 TTTTSGEIVAWPGDV
+830 TTTTTGEIVAWPGDV

-857 RFFEEKFSLGARLNH
+857 RFFDEKFSLGARLNH

-916 NLMDRKYIPATSA
+916 NLTDRKYIPAASA

>member
-1 MRLQIRT
+1 M
-8 TGSEKKTGQR
+8 
-18 ARRAALLAT
+18 LLAT
-27 TVVAVSISMPAFAQT
+27 TAVVVSFATPVLAQT
-42 AANTAN
+42 VADTAN
-48 GQRAGG
+48 SQRPGG

-86 ATPSAGNVRTN
+86 ATPAAGNVRTN
-97 AVTGSFTVRE
+97 AVTGSFTARE

-132 TGQTA
+132 TGQSTV
-137 ADLSG
+137 DLSAA
-142 VEGTTV
+142 EGTTV
-148 LEAITVT
+148 LETITLT

-162 IAGTGYQGTPDWVYE
+162 
-177 TPASVSV
+177 
-184 VSREAIQSAGVRN
+184 N
-197 TRDVFN
+197 
-203 RVSGVYAG
+203 AG

-246 GFSTG
+246 GAAFG
-251 GASIYSA
+251 GATSYTASA
-258 NNGQAYVDTAFIRAV
+258 GQGYVDVAFIRAV
-273 EVEKMTNATSGNA
+273 EIEKITNARSGNA

-295 RTIRAADIIPEG
+295 RTVSADDLIAEG
-307 ANKGGEVNISRGTN
+307 ENKGGEANVSRGTN

-329 LAAVR
+329 LGAVR
-334 EPDGPLSFVAGYSRT
+334 SPDGPLSFVAGYSRT
-349 IMDEYKIGTKGE
+349 IMDEYKVGTKGE
-361 AQSTALTMKDLLGRD
+361 ARSTALTMKDLLGRD

-382 KGEGDFGDVQT
+382 KGEGDFGDVKA
-393 SLSWMHQQNDFVQG
+393 SLSWMHQENDFVQG
-407 ASNFID
+407 ASEVID
-413 RESVRNDSIVA
+413 RESVRNDSVVA

-438 LSLWLNDNMTHELRA
+438 SSLWLNDNMTHELRA
-453 ARPGYA
+453 ARKYA

-474 VENTSRFD
+474 MENTSRFD
-482 TKAGALS
+482 TVAGALS
-489 FTYGAEA
+489 LNYGAEA
-496 FRDVATSVATSSN
+496 FRDIATSVATSAK
-509 ISLNPTWESSYTAF
+509 IAENPSFASSYTSF

-531 ASLFFNGELE
+531 ASLFLNGELE
-541 PADWVTIRGG
+541 PADWITLSGG
-551 VRYDWSRLKGTTTY
+551 VRYDWSRLKGSATYYSVRDYMVTTTVPCDAIRNHY
-565 YNQIVVAKGVN
+565 TALDYFNQVFAPAN
-576 RVVGTGDNYLA
+576 PSWAARYALYLARVWPTTSANCMPGTGTTTNT
-587 YASQYVP
+587 P
-594 VTYDRIYTSCTTGA
+594 V
-608 YAGRVFT
+608 
-615 PAQRANFC
+615 
-623 NTLNNVWPNTRGEII
+623 
-638 NGRWH
+638 
-643 DAGTTYFGTTYDT
+643 T
-656 EYPSYDV
+656 EYPEHNVD
-663 EIDRTDSAWL
+663 IDRTSSAWL
-673 PSATIEFKPTDWFRP
+673 PSATIELKPVDWFRP
-688 YLSYSQSFR
+688 YVSYSQSLR

-709 RPGDSVGYEYA
+709 RPGDSPGYEYA
-720 PNQSLRAEKAT
+720 PNQALRAEKAT
-731 TYEIGANISLDGV
+731 TYEVGANMSFDGV
-744 LLDHDSVRIKMAA
+744 LLDDDSIRIKMAA

-767 LGYLATDQVADRTYT
+767 LGYLVTDQALDRTYT

-796 ELEGN
+796 EFEGN

-806 FWLGGSATLLKT
+806 FWIGGSATFLKT
-818 DWPDKTQVFSNG
+818 EWPEKTQVFSNG
-830 TTTTSGEIVAWPGDV
+830 TTTTTGEIVAWPGDV

-857 RFFEEKFSLGARLNH
+857 RFFDEKFSLGARLNH

-916 NLMDRKYIPATSA
+916 NLTDRKYIPAASA

>member
-1 MRLQIRT
+1 MRLQT
-8 TGSEKKTGQR
+8 CKTGSGEKAAKQ
-18 ARRAALLAT
+18 ARRAMLLAT
-27 TVVAVSISMPAFAQT
+27 TAVAVSFATPLLAQT
-42 AANTAN
+42 GANTAN
-48 GQRAGG
+48 SQRPGG

-86 ATPSAGNVRTN
+86 ATPAAGNVRTN

-132 TGQTA
+132 TGQSTV
-137 ADLSG
+137 DLSAA
-142 VEGTTV
+142 EGTTV
-148 LEAITVT
+148 LETITLT

-162 IAGTGYQGTPDWVYE
+162 IAGSGYQGTPDWVYE

-184 VSREAIQSAGVRN
+184 VGREAIQSAGVRN

-246 GFSTG
+246 GAAFG
-251 GASIYSA
+251 GATSYTASA
-258 NNGQAYVDTAFIRAV
+258 GQGYVDVAFIRAV
-273 EVEKMTNATSGNA
+273 EIEKITNARSGNA

-295 RTIRAADIIPEG
+295 RTVSADDLIAEG
-307 ANKGGEVNISRGTN
+307 ENKGGEANVSRGTN

-329 LAAVR
+329 LGAVR
-334 EPDGPLSFVAGYSRT
+334 SPDGPLSFVAGYSRT
-349 IMDEYKIGTKGE
+349 IMDEYKVGTKGE
-361 AQSTALTMKDLLGRD
+361 ARSTALTMKDLLGRD

-382 KGEGDFGDVQT
+382 KGEGDFGDVKA
-393 SLSWMHQQNDFVQG
+393 SLSWMHQENDFVQG
-407 ASNFID
+407 ASEVID
-413 RESVRNDSIVA
+413 RESVRNDSVVA

-438 LSLWLNDNMTHELRA
+438 SSLWLNDNMTHELRA
-453 ARPGYA
+453 ARKYA

-474 VENTSRFD
+474 MENTSRFD
-482 TKAGALS
+482 TVAGALS
-489 FTYGAEA
+489 LNYGAEA
-496 FRDVATSVATSSN
+496 FRDIATSVATSAK
-509 ISLNPTWESSYTAF
+509 IAENPSFASSYTSF
-523 SPAGRRDV
+523 SPEGRRDV
-531 ASLFFNGELE
+531 ASLFLNGELE
-541 PADWVTIRGG
+541 PADWITLSGG
-551 VRYDWSRLKGTTTY
+551 VRYDWSRLKGSATYYSVRDYTVTTTVPCDAIRNHY
-565 YNQIVVAKGVN
+565 TALDYFNQVFAPAN
-576 RVVGTGDNYLA
+576 PSWAARYALYLARVWPTTSANCMPGTGTTTNT
-587 YASQYVP
+587 P
-594 VTYDRIYTSCTTGA
+594 V
-608 YAGRVFT
+608 
-615 PAQRANFC
+615 
-623 NTLNNVWPNTRGEII
+623 
-638 NGRWH
+638 
-643 DAGTTYFGTTYDT
+643 T
-656 EYPSYDV
+656 EYPEHNVD
-663 EIDRTDSAWL
+663 IDRTYSAWL
-673 PSATIEFKPTDWFRP
+673 PSATIELKPVDWFRP
-688 YLSYSQSFR
+688 YVSYSQSLR

-709 RPGDSVGYEYA
+709 RPGDSPGYEYA
-720 PNQSLRAEKAT
+720 PNQALRAEKAT
-731 TYEIGANISLDGV
+731 TYEIGANMSFDGV
-744 LLDHDSVRIKMAA
+744 LLDDDSIRIKMAA

-767 LGYLATDQVADRTYT
+767 LGYLVTDQVLDRTYT

-796 ELEGN
+796 EFEGN

-806 FWLGGSATLLKT
+806 FWIGGSATFLKT
-818 DWPDKTQVFSNG
+818 EWPEKTQVFSNG
-830 TTTTSGEIVAWPGDV
+830 TTTTTGEIVAWPGDV

-857 RFFEEKFSLGARLNH
+857 RFFDEKFSLGARLNH

-916 NLMDRKYIPATSA
+916 NLTDRKYIPAASA

>member
-1 MRLQIRT
+1 MRLQT
-8 TGSEKKTGQR
+8 CKTGSEEKAAKQ
-18 ARRAALLAT
+18 ARRGVLLAT
-27 TVVAVSISMPAFAQT
+27 TAIAVSFAAPIFAQT
-42 AANTAN
+42 GTDTAN
-48 GQRAGG
+48 SQRPGG

-97 AVTGSFTVRE
+97 AVTGSFTVRD

-117 VNFRIAGNGR
+117 VNFRITGNGR
-127 TVVIG
+127 TVIIG
-132 TGQTA
+132 TGQSTV
-137 ADLSG
+137 DLSG
-142 VEGTTV
+142 TEGTTV
-148 LEAITVT
+148 LQTITVT

-162 IAGTGYQGTPDWVYE
+162 IAGSGYQGTPDWVYE

-184 VSREAIQSAGVRN
+184 VGREAIQSAGVRN

-246 GFSTG
+246 GAAFG
-251 GASIYSA
+251 GATSYTASA
-258 NNGQAYVDTAFIRAV
+258 GQGYVDVAFIRAV
-273 EVEKMTNATSGNA
+273 EIEKITNARSGNA

-295 RTIRAADIIPEG
+295 RTVSADDLIAAGE
-307 ANKGGEVNISRGTN
+307 NKGGEVNVSRGTN

-329 LAAVR
+329 LGAVR
-334 EPDGPLSFVAGYSRT
+334 SPDGPLSFVAGYSRT

-361 AQSTALTMKDLLGRD
+361 ARSTALTMKDLLGRD

-382 KGEGDFGDVQT
+382 KGEGDFGDVKA
-393 SLSWMHQQNDFVQG
+393 SLSWMHQENDFVQG
-407 ASNFID
+407 ASTVID
-413 RESVRNDSIVA
+413 RESVRNDSVVA

-438 LSLWLNDNMTHELRA
+438 SSLWLNDNMTHELRA
-453 ARPGYA
+453 ARNKLDGSAGYA
-459 VETNLDMG
+459 SETNLDMG

-474 VENTSRFD
+474 LENTSRFD
-482 TKAGALS
+482 TVAGALS
-489 FTYGAEA
+489 LNYGAEA
-496 FRDVATSVATSSN
+496 FRDIATSVATSAT
-509 ISLNPTWESSYTAF
+509 IVQNPAYASSYTAF

-531 ASLFFNGELE
+531 ASLFLNGELE
-541 PADWVTIRGG
+541 PADWITLSGG
-551 VRYDWSRLKGTTTY
+551 VRYDWSRLKGSATYYSTRSYLIDTSVACDPVRNHYTALDYFNRVFLPANPSWATRYALYLARAWPNASAGCMPGTGTTTPP
-565 YNQIVVAKGVN
+565 I
-576 RVVGTGDNYLA
+576 
-587 YASQYVP
+587 P
-594 VTYDRIYTSCTTGA
+594 V
-608 YAGRVFT
+608 
-615 PAQRANFC
+615 
-623 NTLNNVWPNTRGEII
+623 
-638 NGRWH
+638 
-643 DAGTTYFGTTYDT
+643 T
-656 EYPSYDV
+656 EYPEHNVD
-663 EIDRTDSAWL
+663 IDRTYSDWL
-673 PSATIEFKPTDWFRP
+673 PSATIELKPVDWFRP
-688 YLSYSQSFR
+688 YVSYSQSLR

-709 RPGDSVGYEYA
+709 RPGDSAGYEYA
-720 PNQSLRAEKAT
+720 PNQALRAEKAT
-731 TYEIGANISLDGV
+731 TYEIGANISFDGV
-744 LLDHDSVRIKMAA
+744 LLDDDSIRIKMAA

-767 LGYLATDQVADRTYT
+767 LGYLVTDQVLDRTYT

-796 ELEGN
+796 EFEGN

-806 FWLGGSATLLKT
+806 FWIGGSATFLKT
-818 DWPDKTQVFSNG
+818 EWPEKTQVFSNS
-830 TTTTSGEIVAWPGDV
+830 TTTTTGEIVAWPGDV

-857 RFFEEKFSLGARLNH
+857 RFFDEKFSLGARLNH

-916 NLMDRKYIPATSA
+916 NLTDRKYIPAASA

>member
-1 MRLQIRT
+1 MRLQICRIGSGEKAAGQTHRT
-8 TGSEKKTGQR
+8 V
-18 ARRAALLAT
+18 LLAT
-27 TVVAVSISMPAFAQT
+27 TAIAISFATPVFAQT
-42 AANTAN
+42 GADAANS
-48 GQRAGG
+48 GQSGG

-86 ATPSAGNVRTN
+86 ATPTAGNVRTN

-117 VNFRIAGNGR
+117 INFRIAGNGR
-127 TVVIG
+127 TAIIG
-132 TGQTA
+132 TGESTV
-137 ADLSG
+137 DLSG
-142 VEGTTV
+142 AAGTTV
-148 LEAITVT
+148 LETITVI
-155 GKTGRNS
+155 GKSGRNS
-162 IAGTGYQGTPDWVYE
+162 LAGAGYQGTPDWVYD

-184 VSREAIQSAGVRN
+184 VSREAIQTAGVRN

-246 GFSTG
+246 GAAFG
-251 GASIYSA
+251 GATSYTASA
-258 NNGQAYVDTAFIRAV
+258 GQGYVDVAFIRSV
-273 EVEKMTNATSGNA
+273 EIEKITNARSGNA

-295 RTIRAADIIPEG
+295 RTVSADDLIAAGE
-307 ANKGGEVNISRGTN
+307 NKGGEVNVSRGTN

-329 LAAVR
+329 LGAVR

-361 AQSTALTMKDLLGRD
+361 ARSTALTMKDLLGRD

-382 KGEGDFGDVQT
+382 KGEGDFGDVKA
-393 SLSWMHQQNDFVQG
+393 SLSWMHQENDFVQG
-407 ASNFID
+407 ASTVID

-438 LSLWLNDNMTHELRA
+438 SSLWLNDNMTHELRA
-453 ARPGYA
+453 ARTYA

-474 VENTSRFD
+474 LENTSRFD
-482 TKAGALS
+482 TRAGALS
-489 FTYGAEA
+489 LNYGAEA
-496 FRDVATSVATSSN
+496 FRDIATSVATSAT
-509 ISLNPTWESSYTAF
+509 IAQNPSFASSYTSF

-531 ASLFFNGELE
+531 ASLFLNGELE
-541 PADWVTIRGG
+541 PADWITLSGG
-551 VRYDWSRLKGTTTY
+551 VRYDWSRLKGSATY
-565 YNQIVVAKGVN
+565 YSTRNYLIDTSVACDPVRNHYTPLDYFNQVFLPANPSWATRYALYLARAWPNASAGCMP
-576 RVVGTGDNYLA
+576 GTGTTKPPI
-587 YASQYVP
+587 P
-594 VTYDRIYTSCTTGA
+594 V
-608 YAGRVFT
+608 
-615 PAQRANFC
+615 
-623 NTLNNVWPNTRGEII
+623 
-638 NGRWH
+638 
-643 DAGTTYFGTTYDT
+643 T
-656 EYPSYDV
+656 EYPSHEVD
-663 EIDRTDSAWL
+663 IDRTYSAWL
-673 PSATIEFKPTDWFRP
+673 PSATIELKPVDWFRP
-688 YLSYSQSFR
+688 YVSYSQSLR
-697 PPTILEAFFAGA
+697 PPTILETFFAGA
-709 RPGDSVGYEYA
+709 RPGDSAGYEYA

-731 TYEIGANISLDGV
+731 TYEIGANMSFDGV
-744 LLDHDSVRIKMAA
+744 LLDDDTLRIKMAA

-767 LGYLATDQVADRTYT
+767 LGHLVTDQVFDRTYT

-806 FWLGGSATLLKT
+806 FWIGGSATVLKT
-818 DWPDKTQVFSNG
+818 EWPEKTQVFSNS

-845 APKVKLTLDGGM
+845 APKMKLTLDGGM
-857 RFFEEKFSLGARLNH
+857 RFFDEKFSLGARLNH

-916 NLMDRKYIPATSA
+916 NLTDRKYIPAASA

>member
-1 MRLQIRT
+1 MRLQT
-8 TGSEKKTGQR
+8 YKTGSEGKAAKQ
-18 ARRAALLAT
+18 ARRGVLLAT
-27 TVVAVSISMPAFAQT
+27 TAIAVSFAAPIFAQT
-42 AANTAN
+42 GTDTAN
-48 GQRAGG
+48 SQRPGG

-97 AVTGSFTVRE
+97 AVTGSFTVRD

-117 VNFRIAGNGR
+117 VNFRITGNGR
-127 TVVIG
+127 TVIIG
-132 TGQTA
+132 TGQSTV
-137 ADLSG
+137 DLSG
-142 VEGTTV
+142 TEGTTV
-148 LEAITVT
+148 LETITVT

-162 IAGTGYQGTPDWVYE
+162 IAGSGYQGTPDWVYE

-184 VSREAIQSAGVRN
+184 VGREAIQSAGVRN

-246 GFSTG
+246 GAAFG
-251 GASIYSA
+251 GATSYTASA
-258 NNGQAYVDTAFIRAV
+258 GQGYVDVAFIRAV
-273 EVEKMTNATSGNA
+273 EIEKITNARSGNA

-295 RTIRAADIIPEG
+295 RTVSADDLIAAGE
-307 ANKGGEVNISRGTN
+307 NKGGEVNVSRGTN

-329 LAAVR
+329 LGAVR
-334 EPDGPLSFVAGYSRT
+334 SPDGPLSFVAGYSRT

-361 AQSTALTMKDLLGRD
+361 ARSTALTMKDLLGRD

-382 KGEGDFGDVQT
+382 KGEGDFGDVKA
-393 SLSWMHQQNDFVQG
+393 SLSWMHQENDFVQG
-407 ASNFID
+407 ASTVID
-413 RESVRNDSIVA
+413 RESVRNDSVVA

-438 LSLWLNDNMTHELRA
+438 SSLWLNDNMTHELRA
-453 ARPGYA
+453 ARTYA

-474 VENTSRFD
+474 LENTSRFD
-482 TKAGALS
+482 TVAGALS
-489 FTYGAEA
+489 LNYGAEA
-496 FRDVATSVATSSN
+496 FRDIATSVATSAK
-509 ISLNPTWESSYTAF
+509 IAENPSFASSYTSF

-531 ASLFFNGELE
+531 ASLFLNGELE
-541 PADWVTIRGG
+541 PADWITLSGG
-551 VRYDWSRLKGTTTY
+551 VRYDWSRLKGSATYYSTRSYLIDTSVACDPVRNHYTALDYFNRVFLPTNPSWATRYALYLARAWPNASAGCMPGTGTTTPP
-565 YNQIVVAKGVN
+565 I
-576 RVVGTGDNYLA
+576 
-587 YASQYVP
+587 P
-594 VTYDRIYTSCTTGA
+594 V
-608 YAGRVFT
+608 
-615 PAQRANFC
+615 
-623 NTLNNVWPNTRGEII
+623 
-638 NGRWH
+638 
-643 DAGTTYFGTTYDT
+643 T
-656 EYPSYDV
+656 EYPEHNVD
-663 EIDRTDSAWL
+663 IDRTYSDWL
-673 PSATIEFKPTDWFRP
+673 PSATIELKPVDWFRP
-688 YLSYSQSFR
+688 YVSYSQSLR

-709 RPGDSVGYEYA
+709 RPGDSAGYEYA
-720 PNQSLRAEKAT
+720 PNQALRAEKAT
-731 TYEIGANISLDGV
+731 TYEIGANMSFDGV
-744 LLDHDSVRIKMAA
+744 LLDDDSIRIKMAA

-767 LGYLATDQVADRTYT
+767 LGYLVTDQVLDRTYT

-796 ELEGN
+796 EFEGN

-806 FWLGGSATLLKT
+806 FWIGGSATFLKT
-818 DWPDKTQVFSNG
+818 EWPEKTQVFSNS
-830 TTTTSGEIVAWPGDV
+830 TTTTTGEIVAWPGDV

-857 RFFEEKFSLGARLNH
+857 RFFDEKFSLGARLNH

-916 NLMDRKYIPATSA
+916 NLTDRKYIPAASA

>member
-1 MRLQIRT
+1 MRLQT
-8 TGSEKKTGQR
+8 CKTGSGEKAAKR
-18 ARRAALLAT
+18 ARRAVLLAT
-27 TVVAVSISMPAFAQT
+27 TAVIVSFATPVLAQT
-42 AANTAN
+42 GADATNS
-48 GQRAGG
+48 QRPGG
-54 EQGATRPFNIP
+54 EQGATRPFNIS

-86 ATPSAGNVRTN
+86 ATPAAGNVRTN

-132 TGQTA
+132 MGQSTV
-137 ADLSG
+137 DLSAA
-142 VEGTTV
+142 EGTTV
-148 LEAITVT
+148 LETITLT

-162 IAGTGYQGTPDWVYE
+162 IAGSGYQGTPDWVYE

-184 VSREAIQSAGVRN
+184 VGREAIQSAGVRN

-246 GFSTG
+246 GAAFG
-251 GASIYSA
+251 GATSYTASA
-258 NNGQAYVDTAFIRAV
+258 GQGYVDVAFIRAV
-273 EVEKMTNATSGNA
+273 EIEKITNARSGNA

-295 RTIRAADIIPEG
+295 RTVSADDLIAEG
-307 ANKGGEVNISRGTN
+307 ENKGGEANVSRGTN

-329 LAAVR
+329 LGAAR
-334 EPDGPLSFVAGYSRT
+334 SPDGPLSFVAGYSRT

-361 AQSTALTMKDLLGRD
+361 ARSTALTMKDLLGRD

-382 KGEGDFGDVQT
+382 KGEGDFGDVKA
-393 SLSWMHQQNDFVQG
+393 SLSWMHQENDFVQG
-407 ASNFID
+407 ASEVID
-413 RESVRNDSIVA
+413 RESVRNDSVVA

-438 LSLWLNDNMTHELRA
+438 SSLWLNDNMTHELRA
-453 ARPGYA
+453 ARKYA

-474 VENTSRFD
+474 LENTSRFD
-482 TKAGALS
+482 TAAGALS
-489 FTYGAEA
+489 LNYGAEA
-496 FRDVATSVATSSN
+496 FRDIATSVATSAK
-509 ISLNPTWESSYTAF
+509 IAENPSFASSYTSF

-531 ASLFFNGELE
+531 ASLFLNGELE
-541 PADWVTIRGG
+541 PADWITLSGG
-551 VRYDWSRLKGTTTY
+551 VRYDWSRLKGSATY
-565 YNQIVVAKGVN
+565 YSVKESIVTTSVPCDLVRNHYTALEYFN
-576 RVVGTGDNYLA
+576 RVFLPANSPIWASRYNIFLVSIWPRTSANCMPGTGITTNT
-587 YASQYVP
+587 P
-594 VTYDRIYTSCTTGA
+594 V
-608 YAGRVFT
+608 
-615 PAQRANFC
+615 
-623 NTLNNVWPNTRGEII
+623 
-638 NGRWH
+638 
-643 DAGTTYFGTTYDT
+643 T
-656 EYPSYDV
+656 EYPSHEVD
-663 EIDRTDSAWL
+663 IDRTYSAWL
-673 PSATIEFKPTDWFRP
+673 PSATIELKPVDWFRP
-688 YLSYSQSFR
+688 YVSYSQSLR

-709 RPGDSVGYEYA
+709 RPGDSPGYEYA
-720 PNQSLRAEKAT
+720 PNQALRAEKAT
-731 TYEIGANISLDGV
+731 TYEIGANVSFDGV
-744 LLDHDSVRIKMAA
+744 LLDDDSIRIKMAA

-767 LGYLATDQVADRTYT
+767 LGYLVTDQVLDRTYT

-796 ELEGN
+796 EFEGN

-818 DWPDKTQVFSNG
+818 EWPEKTQVFSNG
-830 TTTTSGEIVAWPGDV
+830 TTTTTGEIVAWPGDV

-857 RFFEEKFSLGARLNH
+857 RFFDEKFSLGARLNH

-916 NLMDRKYIPATSA
+916 NLTDRKYIPAASA

>member
-1 MRLQIRT
+1 MRLQICR
-8 TGSEKKTGQR
+8 TGSGEKAAGQTHR
-18 ARRAALLAT
+18 TVLLAT
-27 TVVAVSISMPAFAQT
+27 TAIAISFATPVFAQT
-42 AANTAN
+42 GADAANS
-48 GQRAGG
+48 GQSGG

-86 ATPSAGNVRTN
+86 ATPTAGNVRTN

-117 VNFRIAGNGR
+117 INFRIAGNGR
-127 TVVIG
+127 TVIIG
-132 TGQTA
+132 TGESTV
-137 ADLSG
+137 DFSG
-142 VEGTTV
+142 AEGTTV
-148 LEAITVT
+148 LETITVT
-155 GKTGRNS
+155 GKSGRNS
-162 IAGTGYQGTPDWVYE
+162 LAGAGYQGTPDWVYD

-246 GFSTG
+246 GAAFG
-251 GASIYSA
+251 GATSYTASA
-258 NNGQAYVDTAFIRAV
+258 GQGYVDVAFIRSV
-273 EVEKMTNATSGNA
+273 EIEKITSARSGNA

-295 RTIRAADIIPEG
+295 RTVSADDLIAAGE
-307 ANKGGEVNISRGTN
+307 NKGGEVNVSRGTN

-329 LAAVR
+329 LGAVR

-361 AQSTALTMKDLLGRD
+361 ARSTALTMKDLLGRD

-382 KGEGDFGDVQT
+382 KGEGDFGDVKA
-393 SLSWMHQQNDFVQG
+393 SLSWMHQENDFVQG
-407 ASNFID
+407 ASTVTD
-413 RESVRNDSIVA
+413 RESVRNDSVVA

-438 LSLWLNDNMTHELRA
+438 SSLWLNDNMTHELRA
-453 ARPGYA
+453 ARNKLDGSTGYA
-459 VETNLDMG
+459 AETNLDMG

-474 VENTSRFD
+474 LENTSRFD
-482 TKAGALS
+482 TRAGALS
-489 FTYGAEA
+489 LNYGAEA
-496 FRDVATSVATSSN
+496 FRDIATSVATSAT
-509 ISLNPTWESSYTAF
+509 IAQNPSFASSYTSF

-531 ASLFFNGELE
+531 ASLFLNGELE
-541 PADWVTIRGG
+541 PADWITLSGG
-551 VRYDWSRLKGTTTY
+551 VRYDWSRLRGSATYYSTRNYLIDTSVACDPVRNHYTPLDYFNQVFLPANPSWATRYALYLARAWPNASAGCMPGTGTTKPP
-565 YNQIVVAKGVN
+565 I
-576 RVVGTGDNYLA
+576 
-587 YASQYVP
+587 P
-594 VTYDRIYTSCTTGA
+594 V
-608 YAGRVFT
+608 
-615 PAQRANFC
+615 
-623 NTLNNVWPNTRGEII
+623 
-638 NGRWH
+638 
-643 DAGTTYFGTTYDT
+643 T
-656 EYPSYDV
+656 EYPSHEVD
-663 EIDRTDSAWL
+663 IDRTYSAWL
-673 PSATIEFKPTDWFRP
+673 PSATIELKPVDWFRP
-688 YLSYSQSFR
+688 YVSYSQSLR
-697 PPTILEAFFAGA
+697 PPTILETFFAGA
-709 RPGDSVGYEYA
+709 RPGDSAGYEYA
-720 PNQSLRAEKAT
+720 PNESLRAEKAT
-731 TYEIGANISLDGV
+731 TYEIGANMSFDGV
-744 LLDHDSVRIKMAA
+744 LLDDDTLRIKMAA

-767 LGYLATDQVADRTYT
+767 LGYLVTDQVFDRTYT

-806 FWLGGSATLLKT
+806 FWIGGSATVLKT
-818 DWPDKTQVFSNG
+818 EWPEKTQVFSNS

-845 APKVKLTLDGGM
+845 APKMKLTLDGGM
-857 RFFEEKFSLGARLNH
+857 RFFDEKFSLGARLNH

-883 EGNLREVTDPYTTV
+883 EGNLREITDPYTTV

-916 NLMDRKYIPATSA
+916 NLTDRKYIPAASA

>member
-1 MRLQIRT
+1 MRLQT
-8 TGSEKKTGQR
+8 CKTGSEEKAAKQ
-18 ARRAALLAT
+18 ARRGVLLAT
-27 TVVAVSISMPAFAQT
+27 TAIAVSFAAPIFAQT
-42 AANTAN
+42 GTDTAN
-48 GQRAGG
+48 SQRPGG

-97 AVTGSFTVRE
+97 AVTGSFTVRD

-117 VNFRIAGNGR
+117 VNFRITGNGR
-127 TVVIG
+127 TVIIG
-132 TGQTA
+132 TGQSTV
-137 ADLSG
+137 DLSG
-142 VEGTTV
+142 TEGTTV
-148 LEAITVT
+148 LETITVT

-162 IAGTGYQGTPDWVYE
+162 IAGSGYQGTPDWVYE

-184 VSREAIQSAGVRN
+184 VGREAIQSAGVRN

-246 GFSTG
+246 GAAFG
-251 GASIYSA
+251 GATSYTASA
-258 NNGQAYVDTAFIRAV
+258 GQGYVDVAFIRAV
-273 EVEKMTNATSGNA
+273 EIEKITNARSGNA

-295 RTIRAADIIPEG
+295 RTVSADDLIAAGE
-307 ANKGGEVNISRGTN
+307 NKGGEVNVSRGTN

-329 LAAVR
+329 LGAVR
-334 EPDGPLSFVAGYSRT
+334 SPDGPLSFVAGYSRT

-361 AQSTALTMKDLLGRD
+361 ARSTALTMKDLLGRD

-382 KGEGDFGDVQT
+382 KGEGDFGDVKA
-393 SLSWMHQQNDFVQG
+393 SLSWMHQENDFVQG
-407 ASNFID
+407 ASTVID
-413 RESVRNDSIVA
+413 RESVRNDSVVA

-438 LSLWLNDNMTHELRA
+438 SSLWLNDNMTHELRA
-453 ARPGYA
+453 ARNKLDGSAGYA
-459 VETNLDMG
+459 SETNLDMG

-474 VENTSRFD
+474 LENTSRFD
-482 TKAGALS
+482 TVAGALS
-489 FTYGAEA
+489 LNYGAEA
-496 FRDVATSVATSSN
+496 FRDIATSVATSAT
-509 ISLNPTWESSYTAF
+509 IVQNPAYASSYTAF

-531 ASLFFNGELE
+531 ASLFLNGELE
-541 PADWVTIRGG
+541 PADWITLSGG
-551 VRYDWSRLKGTTTY
+551 VRYDWSRLKGSATYYSTRSYLIDTSVACDPVRNHYTALDYFNRVFLPANPSWATRYALYLARAWPNASAGCMPGTGTTTPP
-565 YNQIVVAKGVN
+565 I
-576 RVVGTGDNYLA
+576 
-587 YASQYVP
+587 P
-594 VTYDRIYTSCTTGA
+594 V
-608 YAGRVFT
+608 
-615 PAQRANFC
+615 
-623 NTLNNVWPNTRGEII
+623 
-638 NGRWH
+638 
-643 DAGTTYFGTTYDT
+643 T
-656 EYPSYDV
+656 EYPEHNVD
-663 EIDRTDSAWL
+663 IDRTYSDWL
-673 PSATIEFKPTDWFRP
+673 PSATIELKPVDWFRP
-688 YLSYSQSFR
+688 YVSYSQSLR

-709 RPGDSVGYEYA
+709 RPGDSAGYEYA
-720 PNQSLRAEKAT
+720 PNQALRAEKAT
-731 TYEIGANISLDGV
+731 TYEIGANMSFDGV
-744 LLDHDSVRIKMAA
+744 LLDDDSIRIKMAA

-767 LGYLATDQVADRTYT
+767 LGYLVTDQVLDRTYT
-782 SFVNL
+782 SFINL

-796 ELEGN
+796 EFEGN

-806 FWLGGSATLLKT
+806 FWIGGSATFLKT
-818 DWPDKTQVFSNG
+818 EWPEKTQVFSNS
-830 TTTTSGEIVAWPGDV
+830 TTTTTGEIVAWPGDV

-857 RFFEEKFSLGARLNH
+857 RFFDEKFSLGARLNH

-916 NLMDRKYIPATSA
+916 NLTDRKYIPAASA

>member
-1 MRLQIRT
+1 MRLQT
-8 TGSEKKTGQR
+8 CKTGSGEKAAKQ
-18 ARRAALLAT
+18 ARRAMLLAT
-27 TVVAVSISMPAFAQT
+27 TAVVVSFATPVLAQT
-42 AANTAN
+42 VADTAN
-48 GQRAGG
+48 SQRPGG

-86 ATPSAGNVRTN
+86 ATPAAGNVRTN
-97 AVTGSFTVRE
+97 AVTGSFTARE

-132 TGQTA
+132 TGQSTV
-137 ADLSG
+137 DLSAA
-142 VEGTTV
+142 EGTTV
-148 LEAITVT
+148 LETITLT

-162 IAGTGYQGTPDWVYE
+162 IAGSGYQGTPDWVYE

-184 VSREAIQSAGVRN
+184 VGREAIQSAGVRN

-246 GFSTG
+246 GAAFG
-251 GASIYSA
+251 GATSYTASA
-258 NNGQAYVDTAFIRAV
+258 GQGYVDVAFIRAV
-273 EVEKMTNATSGNA
+273 EIEKITNARSGNA

-295 RTIRAADIIPEG
+295 RTVSADDLIAEG
-307 ANKGGEVNISRGTN
+307 ENKGGEANVSRGTN

-329 LAAVR
+329 LGAVR
-334 EPDGPLSFVAGYSRT
+334 SPDGPLSFVAGYSRT
-349 IMDEYKIGTKGE
+349 IMDEYKVGTKGE
-361 AQSTALTMKDLLGRD
+361 ARSTALTMKDLLGRD

-382 KGEGDFGDVQT
+382 KGEGDFGDVKA
-393 SLSWMHQQNDFVQG
+393 SLSWMHQENDFVQG
-407 ASNFID
+407 ASEVID
-413 RESVRNDSIVA
+413 RESVRNDSVVA

-438 LSLWLNDNMTHELRA
+438 SSLWLNDNMTHELRA
-453 ARPGYA
+453 ARKYA

-474 VENTSRFD
+474 MENTSRFD
-482 TKAGALS
+482 TVAGALS
-489 FTYGAEA
+489 LNYGAEA
-496 FRDVATSVATSSN
+496 FRDIATSVATSAK
-509 ISLNPTWESSYTAF
+509 IAENPSFASSYTSF

-531 ASLFFNGELE
+531 ASLFLNGELE
-541 PADWVTIRGG
+541 PADWITLSGG
-551 VRYDWSRLKGTTTY
+551 VRYDWSRLKGSATYYSVRDYMVTTTVPCDAIRNHY
-565 YNQIVVAKGVN
+565 TALDYFNQVFAPAN
-576 RVVGTGDNYLA
+576 PSWAARYALYLARVWPTTSANCMPGTGTTTNT
-587 YASQYVP
+587 P
-594 VTYDRIYTSCTTGA
+594 V
-608 YAGRVFT
+608 
-615 PAQRANFC
+615 
-623 NTLNNVWPNTRGEII
+623 
-638 NGRWH
+638 
-643 DAGTTYFGTTYDT
+643 T
-656 EYPSYDV
+656 EYPEHNVD
-663 EIDRTDSAWL
+663 IDRTSSAWL
-673 PSATIEFKPTDWFRP
+673 PSATIELKPVDWFRP
-688 YLSYSQSFR
+688 YVSYSQSLR

-709 RPGDSVGYEYA
+709 RPGDSPGYEYA
-720 PNQSLRAEKAT
+720 PNQALRAEKAT
-731 TYEIGANISLDGV
+731 TYEVGANMSFDGV
-744 LLDHDSVRIKMAA
+744 LLDDDSIRIKMAA

-767 LGYLATDQVADRTYT
+767 LGYLVTDQALDRTYT

-796 ELEGN
+796 EFEGN

-806 FWLGGSATLLKT
+806 FWIGGSATFLKT
-818 DWPDKTQVFSNG
+818 EWPEKTQVFSNG
-830 TTTTSGEIVAWPGDV
+830 TTTTTGEIVAWPGDV

-857 RFFEEKFSLGARLNH
+857 RFFDEKFSLGARLNH

-916 NLMDRKYIPATSA
+916 NLTDRKYIPAASA

>member
-1 MRLQIRT
+1 MRLQT
-8 TGSEKKTGQR
+8 CKTGSGEKAAKQ
-18 ARRAALLAT
+18 ARRAMLLAT
-27 TVVAVSISMPAFAQT
+27 TAVIVSFATPVLAQT
-42 AANTAN
+42 GADTAN
-48 GQRAGG
+48 SQRPGG

-86 ATPSAGNVRTN
+86 ATPAAGNVRTN
-97 AVTGSFTVRE
+97 AVTGSFTARE

-132 TGQTA
+132 TGQSTV
-137 ADLSG
+137 DLSAA
-142 VEGTTV
+142 EGTTV
-148 LEAITVT
+148 LETITLT

-162 IAGTGYQGTPDWVYE
+162 IAGSGYQGTPDWVYE
-177 TPASVSV
+177 MPASVSV
-184 VSREAIQSAGVRN
+184 VGREAIQSAGVRN

-246 GFSTG
+246 GAAFG
-251 GASIYSA
+251 GATSYTASA
-258 NNGQAYVDTAFIRAV
+258 GQGYVDVAFIRAV
-273 EVEKMTNATSGNA
+273 EIEKITNARSGNA

-295 RTIRAADIIPEG
+295 RTVSADDLIAEG
-307 ANKGGEVNISRGTN
+307 ENKGGEANVSRGTN

-329 LAAVR
+329 LGAVR
-334 EPDGPLSFVAGYSRT
+334 SPDGPLSFVAGYSRT
-349 IMDEYKIGTKGE
+349 IMDEYKVGTKGE
-361 AQSTALTMKDLLGRD
+361 ARSTALTMKDLLGRD

-382 KGEGDFGDVQT
+382 KGEGDFGDVKA
-393 SLSWMHQQNDFVQG
+393 SLSWMHQENDFVQG
-407 ASNFID
+407 ASTVID
-413 RESVRNDSIVA
+413 RESVRNDSVVA

-438 LSLWLNDNMTHELRA
+438 SSLWLNDNMTHELRA
-453 ARPGYA
+453 ERERYA
-459 VETNLDMG
+459 AETNLDMG

-474 VENTSRFD
+474 LENTSRFD
-482 TKAGALS
+482 TAAGALS
-489 FTYGAEA
+489 LNYGAEA
-496 FRDVATSVATSSN
+496 FRDIATSVATSAK
-509 ISLNPTWESSYTAF
+509 IAENPSFASSYTSF

-531 ASLFFNGELE
+531 ASLFLNGELE
-541 PADWVTIRGG
+541 PADWITLSGG
-551 VRYDWSRLKGTTTY
+551 VRYDWSRLKGSATY
-565 YNQIVVAKGVN
+565 YSVKESIVTTSVPCDLVRNHYTALEYFN
-576 RVVGTGDNYLA
+576 RVFLPANSPIWASRYNIFLVSIWPRTSANCMPGTGITTNT
-587 YASQYVP
+587 P
-594 VTYDRIYTSCTTGA
+594 V
-608 YAGRVFT
+608 
-615 PAQRANFC
+615 
-623 NTLNNVWPNTRGEII
+623 
-638 NGRWH
+638 
-643 DAGTTYFGTTYDT
+643 T
-656 EYPSYDV
+656 EYPSHEVD
-663 EIDRTDSAWL
+663 IDRTYSAWL
-673 PSATIEFKPTDWFRP
+673 PSATIELKPVDWFRP
-688 YLSYSQSFR
+688 YVSYSQSLR

-709 RPGDSVGYEYA
+709 RPGDSAGYEYA
-720 PNQSLRAEKAT
+720 PNQALRAEKAT
-731 TYEIGANISLDGV
+731 TYEIGANVSFDGV
-744 LLDHDSVRIKMAA
+744 LLDDDSIRIKMAG

-767 LGYLATDQVADRTYT
+767 LGYLVTDQVLDRTYT

-796 ELEGN
+796 EFEGN

-818 DWPDKTQVFSNG
+818 EWPEKTQVFSNG
-830 TTTTSGEIVAWPGDV
+830 TTTTTGEIVAWPGDV

-857 RFFEEKFSLGARLNH
+857 RFFDEKFSLGARLSH

-916 NLMDRKYIPATSA
+916 NLTDRKYIPAASA

>member
-1 MRLQIRT
+1 MRLQIRIN
-8 TGSEKKTGQR
+8 GSGKNAAKP
-18 ARRAALLAT
+18 ARMTMLLAT
-27 TVVAVSISMPAFAQT
+27 TAVVVSMSVPAFAQSGPN
-42 AANTAN
+42 AVN
-48 GQRAGG
+48 GQRLGG

-65 AQSLSSV
+65 AQPLSSV

-97 AVTGSFTVRE
+97 AVTGSFTVRD

-117 VNFRIAGNGR
+117 VNFRFAGNGR

-132 TGQTA
+132 SGQAA

-142 VEGTTV
+142 AEGTTV
-148 LEAITVT
+148 LEEITVT

-258 NNGQAYVDTAFIRAV
+258 NNGQAYVDVAFIRAV

-295 RTIRAADIIPEG
+295 RTVSAVDLIPEG
-307 ANKGGEVNISRGTN
+307 ANKGGEVNVSRGTN

-349 IMDEYKIGTKGE
+349 IMDEYKIGTRGE
-361 AQSTALTMKDLLGRD
+361 ARSTALTMKDLLGRD
-376 GWSTFF
+376 GWSSFF
-382 KGEGDFGDVQT
+382 KGEGDFGDVKT

-407 ASNFID
+407 AAEQID

-438 LSLWLNDNMTHELRA
+438 SSLWLNDNMTHELRS
-453 ARPGYA
+453 ARKGYA

-474 VENTSRFD
+474 LENTSRFD

-489 FTYGAEA
+489 LNYGAEA
-496 FRDVATSVATSSN
+496 FRDIATSVAMSSK
-509 ISLNPTWESSYTAF
+509 IKENPSFATSYTAF

-531 ASLFFNGELE
+531 ASLFLNGELE
-541 PADWVTIRGG
+541 PADWITLSGG
-551 VRYDWSRLKGTTTY
+551 VRYDWSRLKGSATYYSTRSYLVDTSVPCDPVGNHYTPLDYFNQVFLPANPSWAARYALYLARAWPNASAGCMPGTGTTTPP
-565 YNQIVVAKGVN
+565 I
-576 RVVGTGDNYLA
+576 
-587 YASQYVP
+587 P
-594 VTYDRIYTSCTTGA
+594 V
-608 YAGRVFT
+608 
-615 PAQRANFC
+615 
-623 NTLNNVWPNTRGEII
+623 
-638 NGRWH
+638 
-643 DAGTTYFGTTYDT
+643 T
-656 EYPSYDV
+656 EYPAHNVD
-663 EIDRTDSAWL
+663 IDRTYSAWL
-673 PSATIEFKPTDWFRP
+673 PSATIELKPVDWFRP
-688 YLSYSQSFR
+688 YVSYSQSLR
-697 PPTILEAFFAGA
+697 PPTILEALFAGA
-709 RPGDSVGYEYA
+709 RPGDSPGYEYA
-720 PNQSLRAEKAT
+720 PNASLRAEKAT
-731 TYEIGANISLDGV
+731 TYEIGANMSFDGV

-767 LGYLATDQVADRTYT
+767 LGYLVTDQVADRTYT

-796 ELEGN
+796 EFEGN

-818 DWPDKTQVFSNG
+818 DWPDKTQVFSNS

-872 VTPTQSRTLDT
+872 VTPTQSRSLDT
-883 EGNLREVTDPYTTV
+883 EGNLRELTDPYTTV

-907 KATLRFAVN
+907 RATLRFAVN
-916 NLMDRKYIPATSA
+916 NLTDRKYIPAASA

>member
-1 MRLQIRT
+1 MRLQICR
-8 TGSEKKTGQR
+8 TGSRETAAGQT
-18 ARRAALLAT
+18 RRAVLLAT
-27 TVVAVSISMPAFAQT
+27 TAIAISFAPPVLAQT
-42 AANTAN
+42 GADAANSR
-48 GQRAGG
+48 QSGG

-86 ATPSAGNVRTN
+86 ATPTAGNVRTN

-127 TVVIG
+127 TVIIG
-132 TGQTA
+132 AEESTV
-137 ADLSG
+137 DLSG
-142 VEGTTV
+142 AAGTTV
-148 LEAITVT
+148 LETITVT
-155 GKTGRNS
+155 GKSGRNS
-162 IAGTGYQGTPDWVYE
+162 LAGAGYQGTPDWVYD

-184 VSREAIQSAGVRN
+184 VSREAIQTAGVRN

-246 GFSTG
+246 GAAFG
-251 GASIYSA
+251 GATSYTASA
-258 NNGQAYVDTAFIRAV
+258 GQGYVDVAFIRSV
-273 EVEKMTNATSGNA
+273 EIEKITNARSGNA

-295 RTIRAADIIPEG
+295 RTVSADDLIAAGE
-307 ANKGGEVNISRGTN
+307 NKGGEVNVSRGTN

-329 LAAVR
+329 LGAVR

-361 AQSTALTMKDLLGRD
+361 ARSTALTMKDLLGRD

-382 KGEGDFGDVQT
+382 KGEGDFGDVKA
-393 SLSWMHQQNDFVQG
+393 SLSWMHQENDFVQG
-407 ASNFID
+407 ASTVID
-413 RESVRNDSIVA
+413 RESVRNDSVVA
-424 KLDWDPESELIDFK
+424 KLDWDPESELIDVK
-438 LSLWLNDNMTHELRA
+438 SSLWLNDNMTHELRA
-453 ARPGYA
+453 ARTYA

-474 VENTSRFD
+474 LENTSRFD
-482 TKAGALS
+482 TRAGALS
-489 FTYGAEA
+489 LNYGAEA
-496 FRDVATSVATSSN
+496 FRDIATSVATSAT
-509 ISLNPTWESSYTAF
+509 IAQNPAYASSYTSF

-531 ASLFFNGELE
+531 ASLFLNGELE
-541 PADWVTIRGG
+541 PADWVTLSGG
-551 VRYDWSRLKGTTTY
+551 VRYDWSRLKGSATY
-565 YNQIVVAKGVN
+565 YSTHSYLIDTSVACDPVRNHYTPLDYFNQVFLPANPSWATRYALYLARAWPNASAGCMP
-576 RVVGTGDNYLA
+576 GTGTTKPPI
-587 YASQYVP
+587 P
-594 VTYDRIYTSCTTGA
+594 V
-608 YAGRVFT
+608 
-615 PAQRANFC
+615 
-623 NTLNNVWPNTRGEII
+623 
-638 NGRWH
+638 
-643 DAGTTYFGTTYDT
+643 T
-656 EYPSYDV
+656 EYPSHEVD
-663 EIDRTDSAWL
+663 IDRTYSAWL
-673 PSATIEFKPTDWFRP
+673 PSATIELKPVDWFRP
-688 YLSYSQSFR
+688 YVSYSQSLR
-697 PPTILEAFFAGA
+697 PPTILETFFAGA
-709 RPGDSVGYEYA
+709 RPGDSAGYEYA

-731 TYEIGANISLDGV
+731 TYEIGANMSFDGV
-744 LLDHDSVRIKMAA
+744 LLDDDTLRIKMAA

-767 LGYLATDQVADRTYT
+767 LGYLVTDQVFDRTYT

-806 FWLGGSATLLKT
+806 FWIGGSATVLKT
-818 DWPDKTQVFSNG
+818 EWPEKTQVFSNS

-845 APKVKLTLDGGM
+845 APKMKLTLDGGM
-857 RFFEEKFSLGARLNH
+857 RFFDEKFSLGARLNH

-916 NLMDRKYIPATSA
+916 NLTDRKYIPAASA

>member
-1 MRLQIRT
+1 MRLQT
-8 TGSEKKTGQR
+8 CKTGSGEKAAKQ
-18 ARRAALLAT
+18 ARRAMLLAT
-27 TVVAVSISMPAFAQT
+27 TAVAVSFATPLLAQT
-42 AANTAN
+42 GANTAN
-48 GQRAGG
+48 SQRPGG

-86 ATPSAGNVRTN
+86 ATPAAGNVRTN
-97 AVTGSFTVRE
+97 AVTGSFTARE

-132 TGQTA
+132 TGQSTV
-137 ADLSG
+137 DLSAA
-142 VEGTTV
+142 EGTTV
-148 LEAITVT
+148 LETITLT

-162 IAGTGYQGTPDWVYE
+162 IAGSGYQGTPDWVYE

-184 VSREAIQSAGVRN
+184 VGREAIQSAGVRN

-246 GFSTG
+246 GAAFG
-251 GASIYSA
+251 GATSYTASA
-258 NNGQAYVDTAFIRAV
+258 GQGYVDVAFIRAV
-273 EVEKMTNATSGNA
+273 EIEKITNARSGNA

-295 RTIRAADIIPEG
+295 RTVSADDLIAEG
-307 ANKGGEVNISRGTN
+307 ENKGGEANVSRGTN

-329 LAAVR
+329 LGAVR
-334 EPDGPLSFVAGYSRT
+334 SPDGPLSFVAGYSRT
-349 IMDEYKIGTKGE
+349 IMDEYKVGTKGE
-361 AQSTALTMKDLLGRD
+361 ARSTALTMKDLLGRD

-382 KGEGDFGDVQT
+382 KGEGDFGDVKA
-393 SLSWMHQQNDFVQG
+393 SLSWMHQENDFVQG
-407 ASNFID
+407 ASEVID
-413 RESVRNDSIVA
+413 RESVRNDSVVA

-438 LSLWLNDNMTHELRA
+438 SSLWLNDNMTHELRA
-453 ARPGYA
+453 ARKYA

-474 VENTSRFD
+474 MENTSRFD
-482 TKAGALS
+482 TVAGALS
-489 FTYGAEA
+489 LNYGAEA
-496 FRDVATSVATSSN
+496 FRDIATSVATSAK
-509 ISLNPTWESSYTAF
+509 IAENPSFASSYTSF

-531 ASLFFNGELE
+531 ASLFLNGELE
-541 PADWVTIRGG
+541 PADWITLSGG
-551 VRYDWSRLKGTTTY
+551 VRYDWSRLKGSATYYSVRDYMVTTTVPCDAIRNHY
-565 YNQIVVAKGVN
+565 TALDYFNQVFAPAN
-576 RVVGTGDNYLA
+576 PSWAARYALYLARVWPTTSANCMPGTGTTTNT
-587 YASQYVP
+587 P
-594 VTYDRIYTSCTTGA
+594 V
-608 YAGRVFT
+608 
-615 PAQRANFC
+615 
-623 NTLNNVWPNTRGEII
+623 
-638 NGRWH
+638 
-643 DAGTTYFGTTYDT
+643 T
-656 EYPSYDV
+656 EYPEHNVD
-663 EIDRTDSAWL
+663 IDRTYSAWL
-673 PSATIEFKPTDWFRP
+673 PSATIELKPVDWFRP
-688 YLSYSQSFR
+688 YVSYSQSLR

-709 RPGDSVGYEYA
+709 RPGDSAGYEYA
-720 PNQSLRAEKAT
+720 PNQALRAEKAT
-731 TYEIGANISLDGV
+731 TYEVGANMSFDGV
-744 LLDHDSVRIKMAA
+744 LLDDDSIRIKMAA

-767 LGYLATDQVADRTYT
+767 LGYLVTDQVLDRTYT

-796 ELEGN
+796 EFEGN

-806 FWLGGSATLLKT
+806 FWIGGSATFLKT
-818 DWPDKTQVFSNG
+818 EWPEKTQVFSNG
-830 TTTTSGEIVAWPGDV
+830 TTTTTGEIVSWPGDV

-857 RFFEEKFSLGARLNH
+857 RFFDEKFSLGARLNH

-907 KATLRFAVN
+907 KTTLRFAVN
-916 NLMDRKYIPATSA
+916 NLTDRKYIPAASA

>member
-1 MRLQIRT
+1 MRLQT
-8 TGSEKKTGQR
+8 CKTGSGEKAAKR
-18 ARRAALLAT
+18 ARRAVLLAT
-27 TVVAVSISMPAFAQT
+27 TAVIVSFATPVLAQT
-42 AANTAN
+42 GADTAN
-48 GQRAGG
+48 SQRPGG

-86 ATPSAGNVRTN
+86 ATPAAGNVRTN

-132 TGQTA
+132 TGQSTVDLSA
-137 ADLSG
+137 AD
-142 VEGTTV
+142 GTTV
-148 LEAITVT
+148 LETITLT

-162 IAGTGYQGTPDWVYE
+162 IAGSGYQGTPDWVYE

-184 VSREAIQSAGVRN
+184 VGREAIQSAGVRN

-246 GFSTG
+246 GATFG
-251 GASIYSA
+251 GTASYTASA
-258 NNGQAYVDTAFIRAV
+258 GQGYVDVAFIRAV
-273 EVEKMTNATSGNA
+273 EIEKITNARSGNA

-295 RTIRAADIIPEG
+295 RTVSADDLIAEG
-307 ANKGGEVNISRGTN
+307 ENKGGEANVSRGTN

-329 LAAVR
+329 LGAVR
-334 EPDGPLSFVAGYSRT
+334 SPDGPLSFVAGYSRT
-349 IMDEYKIGTKGE
+349 IMDEYKVGTKGE
-361 AQSTALTMKDLLGRD
+361 ARSTALTMKDLLGRD

-382 KGEGDFGDVQT
+382 KGEGEFGDVKA
-393 SLSWMHQQNDFVQG
+393 SLSWMHQENDFVQG
-407 ASNFID
+407 ASEVID
-413 RESVRNDSIVA
+413 RESVRNDSVVA
-424 KLDWDPESELIDFK
+424 KLDWDPESELIEFK
-438 LSLWLNDNMTHELRA
+438 SSLWLNDNMTHELRA
-453 ARPGYA
+453 ARKYA

-474 VENTSRFD
+474 LENTSRFD
-482 TKAGALS
+482 TAAGALS
-489 FTYGAEA
+489 LNYGAEA
-496 FRDVATSVATSSN
+496 FRDIATSVATSAK
-509 ISLNPTWESSYTAF
+509 IAENPSFASSYTSF
-523 SPAGRRDV
+523 SPAGWRDV
-531 ASLFFNGELE
+531 ASLFLNGELE
-541 PADWVTIRGG
+541 PADWITLSGG
-551 VRYDWSRLKGTTTY
+551 VRYDWSRLKGSATY
-565 YNQIVVAKGVN
+565 YSVKESIVTTSVPCDLVRNHYTALEYFN
-576 RVVGTGDNYLA
+576 RVFLPANSPIWASRYNIFLVSIWPRTSANCMPGTGITTNT
-587 YASQYVP
+587 P
-594 VTYDRIYTSCTTGA
+594 V
-608 YAGRVFT
+608 
-615 PAQRANFC
+615 
-623 NTLNNVWPNTRGEII
+623 
-638 NGRWH
+638 
-643 DAGTTYFGTTYDT
+643 T
-656 EYPSYDV
+656 EYPSHEVD
-663 EIDRTDSAWL
+663 IDRTYSAWL
-673 PSATIEFKPTDWFRP
+673 PSATIELKPVDWFRP
-688 YLSYSQSFR
+688 YVSYSQSLR

-709 RPGDSVGYEYA
+709 RPGDSAGYEYA
-720 PNQSLRAEKAT
+720 PNQALRAEKAT
-731 TYEIGANISLDGV
+731 TYEIGANVSFDGV
-744 LLDHDSVRIKMAA
+744 LLDDDSIRIKMAA

-767 LGYLATDQVADRTYT
+767 LGYLVTDQVLDRTYT

-796 ELEGN
+796 EFEGN

-818 DWPDKTQVFSNG
+818 EWPEKTQVFSNG
-830 TTTTSGEIVAWPGDV
+830 TTTTTGEIVAWPGDV

-857 RFFEEKFSLGARLNH
+857 RFFDEKFSLGARLNH

-916 NLMDRKYIPATSA
+916 NLTDRKYIPAASA

>member
-1 MRLQIRT
+1 M
-8 TGSEKKTGQR
+8 TGSGKK
-18 ARRAALLAT
+18 AAKQTRMTVLLAT
-27 TVVAVSISMPAFAQT
+27 TAVVVSISTPVLAQSGPN
-42 AANTAN
+42 AAN
-48 GQRAGG
+48 GQRPVG
-54 EQGATRPFNIP
+54 EQGAARPFNIP

-72 VGAFGRQSGLQVTL
+72 VGTFGRQSGLQVTL

-97 AVTGSFTVRE
+97 AVTGSFTVRD

-132 TGQTA
+132 TGQAA

-142 VEGTTV
+142 AEGTTV
-148 LEAITVT
+148 LEEITVT

-246 GFSTG
+246 GAAFG
-251 GASIYSA
+251 GATSYTASA
-258 NNGQAYVDTAFIRAV
+258 GQGYVDVAFIRAV
-273 EVEKMTNATSGNA
+273 EIEKITSARSGNA
-286 GSLGGKVEF
+286 GSLGGRVEF
-295 RTIRAADIIPEG
+295 RTVSAADLIPEG
-307 ANKGGEVNISRGTN
+307 ENKGGEVNVSRGTN

-334 EPDGPLSFVAGYSRT
+334 EPEGPLSFVAGYSRT

-361 AQSTALTMKDLLGRD
+361 ARSTALTMKDLLGRD
-376 GWSTFF
+376 GWSSFF
-382 KGEGDFGDVQT
+382 KGEGDFGDVKT

-407 ASNFID
+407 ASTVVD
-413 RESVRNDSIVA
+413 RESVRNDSVVA

-438 LSLWLNDNMTHELRA
+438 SSLWLNDNMTHELRA
-453 ARPGYA
+453 ARSYA
-459 VETNLDMG
+459 SETNLDMG

-489 FTYGAEA
+489 LNYGAEA
-496 FRDVATSVATSSN
+496 FRDIATSVAMNSK
-509 ISLNPTWESSYTAF
+509 IKENPSFATSYTAF

-531 ASLFFNGELE
+531 ASLFLNGELE
-541 PADWVTIRGG
+541 PADWITLSGG
-551 VRYDWSRLKGTTTY
+551 VRYDWSRVKGSATY
-565 YNQIVVAKGVN
+565 YSTRDYQIDTSTPCDPVGNHYTPLDYFNQVFLPANPSWATRYALYLARAWPNASAGCMP
-576 RVVGTGDNYLA
+576 GTG
-587 YASQYVP
+587 
-594 VTYDRIYTSCTTGA
+594 I
-608 YAGRVFT
+608 
-615 PAQRANFC
+615 
-623 NTLNNVWPNTRGEII
+623 TRPPETI
-638 NGRWH
+638 
-643 DAGTTYFGTTYDT
+643 T
-656 EYPSYDV
+656 EYPEHTVD
-663 EIDRTDSAWL
+663 IDRTYSAWL
-673 PSATIEFKPTDWFRP
+673 PSATIELKPVDWFRP
-688 YLSYSQSFR
+688 YVSYSQSLR
-697 PPTILEAFFAGA
+697 PPTILEGFFAGA
-709 RPGDSVGYEYA
+709 RPGDSPGYEYA

-731 TYEIGANISLDGV
+731 TYEIGANMSFDGV

-767 LGYLATDQVADRTYT
+767 LGYLVTDQVADRTYT

-796 ELEGN
+796 EFEGN

-806 FWLGGSATLLKT
+806 FWIGGSATLLKT

-845 APKVKLTLDGGM
+845 APKMKLTLDGGM
-857 RFFEEKFSLGARLNH
+857 RFFDEKFSLGARLNH

-916 NLMDRKYIPATSA
+916 NLTDRKYIPAASA